1 MKEDTGL
8 QQVCGKEQS
17 IINNEVISEDM
28 LKSMSIGVSKHF
40 LDDSFTIIWG
50 NTAFYKLLGYTEK
63 EFLLKFSSLR
73 DYYEDNIYYFESMK
87 NHFLEAYH
95 HGKKSIEYHICI
107 SVNHGDPIWV
117 IMTGIL
123 IESKENEKAIVYI
136 LYSNINE
143 LKIKQDKLY
152 EMEKESTKNFEWLMS
167 EYAGNVY
174 ISDMDTYELLYL
186 NKHSCNTLQASANE
200 LIGRKCYEV
209 IQDRTSPCPF
219 CTNLYLKKDD
229 IYEWEFYN
237 KKLKRTFMIKN
248 RMLNWQGRRAR
259 IELSYDMYSAE
270 YKLAKK
276 DQERESILKTIP
288 AGMVRVDARDYL
300 TILWYNDIFLNMIE
314 YTKEQFAEELNNQ
327 CGYLF
332 SEDYKRSKKRA
343 QDLKESGDNVV
354 FEARIYTRSKEER
367 IWTITLCYISGEDS
381 WDGIPSF
388 YSIGLDITKERK
400 QIEKLQHISEK
411 DALTGIYNRAE
422 TERQIKKYF
431 EENLNAMGAMFMIDT
446 DNFKQINDTE
456 GHMIGDIVLTEMASG
471 MRKIMRD
478 SDIVGRI
485 GGDEFTI
492 FMKNISSVQ
501 DAEKKAEELLYMFSH
516 LFQKE
521 KSALKVTCSIGIA
534 IYPKDGRTFKEMY
547 TKADKA
553 LYKAKSLGKNNY
565 VIYDYDSFKELE
577 EFNYSSLGTVIDS
590 EKQYVECPDNLTRY
604 IFRMLYQ
611 TDNIDQTINMILEVV
626 GKQFNVSR
634 AYIFENTD
642 DGRYTSNTYEWCNEG
657 ISSQMACLQNI
668 DFQDYGD
675 YEKLFGDDLVFYC
688 RDIHTLRPELEA
700 LFSSQNIHSTLQC
713 AYREGQ
719 VFSGFIGFD
728 ECTGLRL
735 WTQEEISTLSL
746 ISQIISM
753 FLKCKKN
760 NKFNQQVQQYK
771 NILDNISQCIYV
783 IDNENSLLL
792 YANKKFK
799 NMYSEFQI
807 GHPCNLDS
815 IDIYKTPIIWDK
827 RSAYLCVGMT

>member
-1 MKEDTGL
+1 MKEDIGL
-8 QQVCGKEQS
+8 HRMCKKEQATK
-17 IINNEVISEDM
+17 NEVISEDI

-50 NTAFYKLLGYTEK
+50 NTSFYQLLGYTEE
-63 EFLLKFSSLR
+63 EFLVKFSSLK
-73 DYYEDNIYYFESMK
+73 DYYEQNLYHFESMK

-95 HGKKSIEYHICI
+95 HGEKSIEYQICI
-107 SVNHGDPIWV
+107 SANNGDPVWV

-123 IESKENEKAIVYI
+123 IESQDNEKSMVYI
-136 LYSNINE
+136 LYSKINE
-143 LKIKQDKLY
+143 LKIKQEELSD
-152 EMEKESTKNFEWLMS
+152 MEKESTENFKWMMS

-209 IQDRTSPCPF
+209 IQGRTSPCPF
-219 CTNLYLKKDD
+219 CTNSYLKKDD
-229 IYEWEFYN
+229 TYEWEFYN
-237 KKLKRTFMIKN
+237 KKLKRTFIIKD
-248 RMLNWQGRRAR
+248 RMLNWQGRRVR

-288 AGMVRVDARDYL
+288 AGMVRLDARDYL
-300 TILWYNDIFLNMIE
+300 TILWCNDIFLNMIE

-332 SEDYKRSKKRA
+332 SEDYKRSKKLA
-343 QDLKESGDNVV
+343 QDLKESGDNIV
-354 FEARIYTRSKEER
+354 FEAKIYTRSREER
-367 IWTITLCYISGEDS
+367 IWTVTLCYISGEDS

-388 YSIGLDITKERK
+388 YSIGIDITKERK

-431 EENLNAMGAMFMIDT
+431 EKNLNVMGALFMIDT

-471 MRKIMRD
+471 MKKIMRD
-478 SDIVGRI
+478 SDVVGRI

-492 FMKNISSVQ
+492 FMKNISSVK
-501 DAEKKAEELLYMFSH
+501 DAEKKAEELLYMFRH

-521 KSALKVTCSIGIA
+521 KSFLKVTCSIGIA
-534 IYPKDGRTFKEMY
+534 IYPKDGTTFKEIY
-547 TKADKA
+547 ARADKA
-553 LYKAKSLGKNNY
+553 LYQAKNMGKNNY
-565 VIYDYDSFKELE
+565 VIYNQDYFKELE
-577 EFNYSSLGTVIDS
+577 EFDCSSLGTVIDS
-590 EKQYVECPDNLTRY
+590 EKQYAEYPDNLTRY

-611 TDNIDQTINMILEVV
+611 TDDIDQAINMILEVV
-626 GKQFNVSR
+626 GKQFDVSR
-634 AYIFENTD
+634 VYIFENTE

-657 ISSQMACLQNI
+657 ISSQMAYLQNSNY
-668 DFQDYGD
+668 QDYED
-675 YEKLFGDDLVFYC
+675 YEKLFEDELVFYC
-688 RDIHTLRPELEA
+688 RDIHTLSPKLEE
-700 LFSSQNIHSTLQC
+700 LFSSQGIHSTLQC
-713 AYREGQ
+713 AYKEDR
-719 VFSGFIGFD
+719 VFSGFVGFD

-735 WTQEEISTLSL
+735 WSQEEISTLSL

-753 FLKCKKN
+753 FLQRKKN
-760 NKFNQQVQQYK
+760 NKLNQQIQQYQ
-771 NILDNISQCIYV
+771 NILDNIDQCICV
-783 IDNENSLLL
+783 INKENKFLL
-792 YANKKFK
+792 YVNKKFK
-799 NMYSEFQI
+799 NTYSKFQI
-807 GHPCNLDS
+807 GQPYYLDS
-815 IDIYKTPIIWDK
+815 IDIHKISIIWNK
-827 RSAYLCVGMT
+827 KEAYLCTSMI

>member
-1 MKEDTGL
+1 MKEDIRL
-8 QQVCGKEQS
+8 HRMCKKEQATK
-17 IINNEVISEDM
+17 NEVISEDI

-50 NTAFYKLLGYTEK
+50 NTSFYQLLGYTEE
-63 EFLLKFSSLR
+63 EFLVKFSSLK
-73 DYYEDNIYYFESMK
+73 DYYEQNLYHFESMK

-95 HGKKSIEYHICI
+95 HGEKSIEYQICI
-107 SVNHGDPIWV
+107 SANNGDPVWV

-123 IESKENEKAIVYI
+123 IESQDNEKSMVYI
-136 LYSNINE
+136 LYSKINE
-143 LKIKQDKLY
+143 LKIKQEELSD
-152 EMEKESTKNFEWLMS
+152 MEKESTENFKWMMS

-200 LIGRKCYEV
+200 LIGRKCYEG
-209 IQDRTSPCPF
+209 IQGRTSPCPF
-219 CTNLYLKKDD
+219 CTNSYLKKDD

-237 KKLKRTFMIKN
+237 KKLKRTFIIKD
-248 RMLNWQGRRAR
+248 RMLNWQGRRVR

-288 AGMVRVDARDYL
+288 AGMVRLDARDYL
-300 TILWYNDIFLNMIE
+300 TILWCNDIFLNMIE

-332 SEDYKRSKKRA
+332 SEDYKRSKKLA

-354 FEARIYTRSKEER
+354 FEAKIYTRSREER
-367 IWTITLCYISGEDS
+367 IWTVTLCYISGEDS

-388 YSIGLDITKERK
+388 YSIGIDITKERK

-431 EENLNAMGAMFMIDT
+431 EKNLNVMGALFMIDT

-471 MRKIMRD
+471 MKKIMHD
-478 SDIVGRI
+478 SDVVGRI

-492 FMKNISSVQ
+492 FMKNISSVK
-501 DAEKKAEELLYMFSH
+501 DAEKKAEELLYMFRH

-521 KSALKVTCSIGIA
+521 KSFLKVTCSIGIA
-534 IYPKDGRTFKEMY
+534 IYPKDGTTFKEIY
-547 TKADKA
+547 ARADKA
-553 LYKAKSLGKNNY
+553 LYQAKNMGKNNY
-565 VIYDYDSFKELE
+565 VIYNQDYFKELE
-577 EFNYSSLGTVIDS
+577 EFDCSSLGTVIDS
-590 EKQYVECPDNLTRY
+590 EKQYAEYPDNLTRY

-611 TDNIDQTINMILEVV
+611 TDDIDQAINMILEVV
-626 GKQFNVSR
+626 GKQFDVSR
-634 AYIFENTD
+634 VYIFENTE

-657 ISSQMACLQNI
+657 ISSQMAYLQNSNY
-668 DFQDYGD
+668 QDYED
-675 YEKLFGDDLVFYC
+675 YEKLFEDELVFYC
-688 RDIHTLRPELEA
+688 RDIHTLSPKLEE
-700 LFSSQNIHSTLQC
+700 LFSSQGIHSTLQC
-713 AYREGQ
+713 AYKEDR
-719 VFSGFIGFD
+719 VFSGFVGFD

-735 WTQEEISTLSL
+735 WSQEEISTLSL

-753 FLKCKKN
+753 FLQRKKN
-760 NKFNQQVQQYK
+760 NKLNQQIQQYQ
-771 NILDNISQCIYV
+771 NILDNIDQCICV
-783 IDNENSLLL
+783 INKENNFLL
-792 YANKKFK
+792 YVNKKFK
-799 NMYSEFQI
+799 NTYSKFQI
-807 GHPCNLDS
+807 GQPYYLDS
-815 IDIYKTPIIWDK
+815 IDIHKISIIWNK
-827 RSAYLCVGMT
+827 KEAYLCTSTI

>member
-1 MKEDTGL
+1 MKEDIGL
-8 QQVCGKEQS
+8 HRMCKKEQATK
-17 IINNEVISEDM
+17 NEVISEDI

-50 NTAFYKLLGYTEK
+50 NTSFYQLLGYTEE
-63 EFLLKFSSLR
+63 EFLVKFSSLK
-73 DYYEDNIYYFESMK
+73 DYYEQNLYHFESMK

-95 HGKKSIEYHICI
+95 HGEKSIEYQICI
-107 SVNHGDPIWV
+107 SANNGDPVWV

-123 IESKENEKAIVYI
+123 IESQDNEKSMVYI
-136 LYSNINE
+136 LYSKINE
-143 LKIKQDKLY
+143 LKIKQEELSD
-152 EMEKESTKNFEWLMS
+152 MEKESTENFKWMMS

-209 IQDRTSPCPF
+209 IQGRTSPCPF
-219 CTNLYLKKDD
+219 CTNSYLKKDD

-237 KKLKRTFMIKN
+237 KKLKRTFIIKD
-248 RMLNWQGRRAR
+248 RMLNWQGRRVR

-288 AGMVRVDARDYL
+288 AGMVRLDARDYL
-300 TILWYNDIFLNMIE
+300 TILWCNDIFLNMIE

-332 SEDYKRSKKRA
+332 SEDYKRSKKLA

-354 FEARIYTRSKEER
+354 FEAKIYTRSREER
-367 IWTITLCYISGEDS
+367 IWTVTLCYISGEDS

-388 YSIGLDITKERK
+388 YSIGIDITKERK

-431 EENLNAMGAMFMIDT
+431 EKNLNVMGALFMIDT

-471 MRKIMRD
+471 MKKIMRD
-478 SDIVGRI
+478 SDVVGRI

-492 FMKNISSVQ
+492 FMKNISSVK
-501 DAEKKAEELLYMFSH
+501 DAEKKAEELLYMFRH

-521 KSALKVTCSIGIA
+521 KSFLKVTCSIGIA
-534 IYPKDGRTFKEMY
+534 IYPKDGTTFKEIY
-547 TKADKA
+547 ARADKA
-553 LYKAKSLGKNNY
+553 LYQAKNMGKNNY
-565 VIYDYDSFKELE
+565 VIYNQDYFKELE
-577 EFNYSSLGTVIDS
+577 EFDCSSLGTVIDS
-590 EKQYVECPDNLTRY
+590 EKQYAEYPDNLTRY

-611 TDNIDQTINMILEVV
+611 TDDIDQAINMILEVV
-626 GKQFNVSR
+626 GKQFDVSR
-634 AYIFENTD
+634 VYIFENTE

-657 ISSQMACLQNI
+657 ISSQMAYLQNSNY
-668 DFQDYGD
+668 QDYED
-675 YEKLFGDDLVFYC
+675 YEKLFEYELVFYC
-688 RDIHTLRPELEA
+688 RDIHTLSPKLEE
-700 LFSSQNIHSTLQC
+700 LFSSQGIHSTLQC
-713 AYREGQ
+713 AYKEDR
-719 VFSGFIGFD
+719 VFSGFVGFD

-735 WTQEEISTLSL
+735 WSQEEISTLSL

-753 FLKCKKN
+753 FLQRKKN
-760 NKFNQQVQQYK
+760 NKLNQQIQQYQ
-771 NILDNISQCIYV
+771 NILDNIDQCICV
-783 IDNENSLLL
+783 INKENNFLL
-792 YANKKFK
+792 YVNKKFK
-799 NMYSEFQI
+799 NTYSKFQI
-807 GHPCNLDS
+807 GQPYYLDS
-815 IDIYKTPIIWDK
+815 IDIHKISIIWNK
-827 RSAYLCVGMT
+827 KEAYLCTSTI

>member
-28 LKSMSIGVSKHF
+28 LKSMNIGVSKHF

-73 DYYEDNIYYFESMK
+73 DYYENNIYYFESMK

-332 SEDYKRSKKRA
+332 SEDYKRSKKMA

-456 GHMIGDIVLTEMASG
+456 GHMIGDMVLTEMASG

-688 RDIHTLRPELEA
+688 RDIHTLSPELEA
-700 LFSSQNIHSTLQC
+700 LFSSQDIHSTLQC

-799 NMYSEFQI
+799 NMYSKFQI

>member
-1 MKEDTGL
+1 MCK
-8 QQVCGKEQS
+8 KEQATK
-17 IINNEVISEDM
+17 NEVISEDI
-28 LKSMSIGVSKHF
+28 LKSMSIGVSKYF

-50 NTAFYKLLGYTEK
+50 NTSFYQLLGYTEE
-63 EFLLKFSSLR
+63 EFLVKFSSLK
-73 DYYEDNIYYFESMK
+73 DYYEQNLYHFESMK

-95 HGKKSIEYHICI
+95 HGEKSIEYQICI
-107 SVNHGDPIWV
+107 SANNGDPVWV

-123 IESKENEKAIVYI
+123 IESQDNEKSMVYI
-136 LYSNINE
+136 LYSKINE
-143 LKIKQDKLY
+143 LKIKQEELSD
-152 EMEKESTKNFEWLMS
+152 MEKESTENFKWMMS

-209 IQDRTSPCPF
+209 IQGRTSPCPF
-219 CTNLYLKKDD
+219 CTNSYLKKDD

-237 KKLKRTFMIKN
+237 KKLKRTFIIKD
-248 RMLNWQGRRAR
+248 RMLNWQGRRVR

-288 AGMVRVDARDYL
+288 AGMVRLDARDYL
-300 TILWYNDIFLNMIE
+300 TILWCNDIFLNMIE

-332 SEDYKRSKKRA
+332 SEDYKRSKKLA

-354 FEARIYTRSKEER
+354 FEAKIYTRSREER
-367 IWTITLCYISGEDS
+367 IWTVTLCYISGEDS

-388 YSIGLDITKERK
+388 YSIGIDITKERK

-431 EENLNAMGAMFMIDT
+431 EKNLNVMGALFMIDT

-471 MRKIMRD
+471 MKKIMRD
-478 SDIVGRI
+478 SDVVGRI

-492 FMKNISSVQ
+492 FMKNISSVK
-501 DAEKKAEELLYMFSH
+501 DAEKKAEELLYMFRH

-521 KSALKVTCSIGIA
+521 KSFLKVTCSIGIA
-534 IYPKDGRTFKEMY
+534 IYPKDGTTFKEIY
-547 TKADKA
+547 ARADKA
-553 LYKAKSLGKNNY
+553 LYQAKNMGKNNY
-565 VIYDYDSFKELE
+565 VIYNQDYFKELE
-577 EFNYSSLGTVIDS
+577 EFDCSSLGTVIDS
-590 EKQYVECPDNLTRY
+590 EKQYAEYPDNLTRY

-611 TDNIDQTINMILEVV
+611 TDDIDQAINMILEVV
-626 GKQFNVSR
+626 GKQFDVSR
-634 AYIFENTD
+634 VYIFENTE

-657 ISSQMACLQNI
+657 ISSQMAYLQNSNY
-668 DFQDYGD
+668 QDYED
-675 YEKLFGDDLVFYC
+675 YEKLFEDELVFYC
-688 RDIHTLRPELEA
+688 RDIHTLSPKLEE
-700 LFSSQNIHSTLQC
+700 LFSSQGIHSTLQC
-713 AYREGQ
+713 AYKEDR
-719 VFSGFIGFD
+719 VFSGFVGFD

-735 WTQEEISTLSL
+735 WSQEEISTLSL

-753 FLKCKKN
+753 FLQRKKN
-760 NKFNQQVQQYK
+760 NKLNQQIQQYQ
-771 NILDNISQCIYV
+771 NILDNIDQCICV
-783 IDNENSLLL
+783 INKENNFLL
-792 YANKKFK
+792 YVNKKFK
-799 NMYSEFQI
+799 NTYSKFQI
-807 GHPCNLDS
+807 GQPYYLDS
-815 IDIYKTPIIWDK
+815 IDIHKISIIWNK
-827 RSAYLCVGMT
+827 KEAYLCTSTI

>member
-1 MKEDTGL
+1 MKEDIRL
-8 QQVCGKEQS
+8 HRMCKKEQATK
-17 IINNEVISEDM
+17 NEVISEDI

-50 NTAFYKLLGYTEK
+50 NTSFYQLLGYTEE
-63 EFLLKFSSLR
+63 EFLVKFSSLK
-73 DYYEDNIYYFESMK
+73 DYYEQNLYHFESMK

-95 HGKKSIEYHICI
+95 HGEKSIEYQICI
-107 SVNHGDPIWV
+107 SANNGDPVWV

-123 IESKENEKAIVYI
+123 IESQDNEKSMVYI
-136 LYSNINE
+136 LYSKINE
-143 LKIKQDKLY
+143 LKIKQEELSD
-152 EMEKESTKNFEWLMS
+152 MEKESTENFKWMMS

-209 IQDRTSPCPF
+209 IQGRTSPCPF
-219 CTNLYLKKDD
+219 CTNSYLKKDD

-237 KKLKRTFMIKN
+237 KKLKRTFIIKD
-248 RMLNWQGRRAR
+248 RMLNWQGRRVR

-288 AGMVRVDARDYL
+288 AGMVRLDARDYL
-300 TILWYNDIFLNMIE
+300 TILWCNDIFLNMIE

-332 SEDYKRSKKRA
+332 SEDYKRSKKLA

-354 FEARIYTRSKEER
+354 FEAKIYTRSREER
-367 IWTITLCYISGEDS
+367 IWTVTLCYISGEDS

-388 YSIGLDITKERK
+388 YSIGIDITKERK

-431 EENLNAMGAMFMIDT
+431 EKNLNVMGALFMIDT

-471 MRKIMRD
+471 MKKIMRD
-478 SDIVGRI
+478 SDVVGRI

-492 FMKNISSVQ
+492 FMKNISSVK
-501 DAEKKAEELLYMFSH
+501 DAEKKAEELLYMFRH

-521 KSALKVTCSIGIA
+521 KSFLKVTCSIGIA
-534 IYPKDGRTFKEMY
+534 IYPKDGTTFKEIY
-547 TKADKA
+547 ARADKA
-553 LYKAKSLGKNNY
+553 LYQAKNMGKNNY
-565 VIYDYDSFKELE
+565 VIYNQDYFKELE
-577 EFNYSSLGTVIDS
+577 EFDCSSLGTVIDS
-590 EKQYVECPDNLTRY
+590 EKQYAEYPDNLTRY

-611 TDNIDQTINMILEVV
+611 TDDIDQAINMILEVV
-626 GKQFNVSR
+626 GKQFDVSR
-634 AYIFENTD
+634 VYIFENTE

-657 ISSQMACLQNI
+657 ISSQMAYLQNSNY
-668 DFQDYGD
+668 QEYED
-675 YEKLFGDDLVFYC
+675 YEKLFEDELVFYC
-688 RDIHTLRPELEA
+688 RDIHTLSPKLEE
-700 LFSSQNIHSTLQC
+700 LFSSQGIHSTLQC
-713 AYREGQ
+713 AYKEDR
-719 VFSGFIGFD
+719 VFSGFVGFD

-735 WTQEEISTLSL
+735 WSQEEISTLSL

-753 FLKCKKN
+753 FLQRKKN
-760 NKFNQQVQQYK
+760 NKLNQQIQQYQ
-771 NILDNISQCIYV
+771 NILDNIDQCICV
-783 IDNENSLLL
+783 INKENNFLL
-792 YANKKFK
+792 YVNKKFK
-799 NMYSEFQI
+799 NTYSKFQI
-807 GHPCNLDS
+807 GQPYYLDS
-815 IDIYKTPIIWDK
+815 IDIHKISIIWNK
-827 RSAYLCVGMT
+827 KEAYLCIK

>member
-1 MKEDTGL
+1 MKEDIGL
-8 QQVCGKEQS
+8 YRMCKKEQATK
-17 IINNEVISEDM
+17 NEVISEDI

-50 NTAFYKLLGYTEK
+50 NTSFYQLLGYTEE
-63 EFLLKFSSLR
+63 EFLVKFSSLK
-73 DYYEDNIYYFESMK
+73 DYYEQNLYHFESMK

-95 HGKKSIEYHICI
+95 HGEKSIEYQICI
-107 SVNHGDPIWV
+107 SANNGDPVWV
-117 IMTGIL
+117 IITGIL
-123 IESKENEKAIVYI
+123 IESQDNEKSMVYI
-136 LYSNINE
+136 LYSKINE
-143 LKIKQDKLY
+143 LKIKQEELSD
-152 EMEKESTKNFEWLMS
+152 MEKESTENFKWMMS

-209 IQDRTSPCPF
+209 LQGRTSPCPF
-219 CTNLYLKKDD
+219 CTNSYLKKDD
-229 IYEWEFYN
+229 TYEWEFYN
-237 KKLKRTFMIKN
+237 KKLKRTFIIKD
-248 RMLNWQGRRAR
+248 RMLNWQGRRVR

-288 AGMVRVDARDYL
+288 AGMVRLDARDYL
-300 TILWYNDIFLNMIE
+300 TILWCNDIFLNMIE

-332 SEDYKRSKKRA
+332 SEDYKRSKKLA

-354 FEARIYTRSKEER
+354 FEAKIYTRSREER
-367 IWTITLCYISGEDS
+367 IWTVTLCYISGEDS

-388 YSIGLDITKERK
+388 YSIGIDITKERK

-431 EENLNAMGAMFMIDT
+431 EKNLNVMGALFMIDT

-471 MRKIMRD
+471 MKKIMRD
-478 SDIVGRI
+478 SDVVGRI

-492 FMKNISSVQ
+492 FMKNISSVK
-501 DAEKKAEELLYMFSH
+501 DAEKKVEELLYMFRH

-521 KSALKVTCSIGIA
+521 KSFLKVTCSIGIA
-534 IYPKDGRTFKEMY
+534 IYPKDGTTFKEIY
-547 TKADKA
+547 ARADKA
-553 LYKAKSLGKNNY
+553 LYQAKNMGKNNY
-565 VIYDYDSFKELE
+565 VIYNQDYFKELE
-577 EFNYSSLGTVIDS
+577 EFDCSSLGTVIDS
-590 EKQYVECPDNLTRY
+590 EKQYAEYPDNLTRY

-611 TDNIDQTINMILEVV
+611 TDDIDQAINMILEVV
-626 GKQFNVSR
+626 GKQFDVSR
-634 AYIFENTD
+634 VYIFENTE

-657 ISSQMACLQNI
+657 ISSQMAYLQNSNY
-668 DFQDYGD
+668 QDYED
-675 YEKLFGDDLVFYC
+675 YEKLFEDELVFYC
-688 RDIHTLRPELEA
+688 RDIHTLSPKLEE
-700 LFSSQNIHSTLQC
+700 LFSSQGIHSTLQC
-713 AYREGQ
+713 AYKEDR
-719 VFSGFIGFD
+719 VFSGFVGFD

-735 WTQEEISTLSL
+735 WSQEEISTLSL

-753 FLKCKKN
+753 FLQRKKN
-760 NKFNQQVQQYK
+760 NKLNQQIQQYQ
-771 NILDNISQCIYV
+771 NILDNIDQCICV
-783 IDNENSLLL
+783 INKENNFLL
-792 YANKKFK
+792 YVNKKFK
-799 NMYSEFQI
+799 NTYSKFQI
-807 GHPCNLDS
+807 GQPYYLDS
-815 IDIYKTPIIWDK
+815 IDIHKISIIWNK
-827 RSAYLCVGMT
+827 KEAYLCTSTI

>member
-1 MKEDTGL
+1 MKEDIRL
-8 QQVCGKEQS
+8 HRMCKKEQATK
-17 IINNEVISEDM
+17 NEVISEDI

-50 NTAFYKLLGYTEK
+50 NTSFYQLLGYTEE
-63 EFLLKFSSLR
+63 EFLVKFSSLK
-73 DYYEDNIYYFESMK
+73 DYYEQNLYHFESMK

-95 HGKKSIEYHICI
+95 HGEKSIEYQICI
-107 SVNHGDPIWV
+107 SANNGDPVWV

-123 IESKENEKAIVYI
+123 IESQDNEKSMVYI
-136 LYSNINE
+136 LYSKINE
-143 LKIKQDKLY
+143 LKIKQEELSD
-152 EMEKESTKNFEWLMS
+152 MEKESTENFKWMMS

-209 IQDRTSPCPF
+209 IQGRTSSCPF
-219 CTNLYLKKDD
+219 CTNSYLKKDD

-237 KKLKRTFMIKN
+237 KKLKRTFIIKD
-248 RMLNWQGRRAR
+248 RMLNWQGRRVR

-288 AGMVRVDARDYL
+288 AGMVRLDARDYL
-300 TILWYNDIFLNMIE
+300 TILWCNDIFLNMIE

-332 SEDYKRSKKRA
+332 SEDYKRSKKLA

-354 FEARIYTRSKEER
+354 FEAKIYTRSREER
-367 IWTITLCYISGEDS
+367 IWTVTLCYISGEDS

-388 YSIGLDITKERK
+388 YSIGIDITKERK

-431 EENLNAMGAMFMIDT
+431 EKNLNVMGALFMIDT

-471 MRKIMRD
+471 MKKIMRD
-478 SDIVGRI
+478 SDVVGRI

-492 FMKNISSVQ
+492 FMKNISSVK
-501 DAEKKAEELLYMFSH
+501 DAEKKAEELLYMFRH

-521 KSALKVTCSIGIA
+521 KSFLKVTCSIGIA
-534 IYPKDGRTFKEMY
+534 IYPKDGTTFKEIY
-547 TKADKA
+547 ARADKA
-553 LYKAKSLGKNNY
+553 LYQAKNMGKNNY
-565 VIYDYDSFKELE
+565 VIYNQDYFKELE
-577 EFNYSSLGTVIDS
+577 EFDCSSLGTVIDS
-590 EKQYVECPDNLTRY
+590 EKQYAEYPDNLTRY

-611 TDNIDQTINMILEVV
+611 TDDIDQAINMILEVV
-626 GKQFNVSR
+626 GKQFDVSR
-634 AYIFENTD
+634 VYIFENTE

-657 ISSQMACLQNI
+657 ISSQMAYLQNSNY
-668 DFQDYGD
+668 QDYED
-675 YEKLFGDDLVFYC
+675 YEKLFEDELVFYC
-688 RDIHTLRPELEA
+688 RDIHTLSPKLEE
-700 LFSSQNIHSTLQC
+700 LFSSQGIHSTLQC
-713 AYREGQ
+713 AYKEDR
-719 VFSGFIGFD
+719 VFSGFVGFD

-735 WTQEEISTLSL
+735 WSQEEISTLSL

-753 FLKCKKN
+753 FLQRKKN
-760 NKFNQQVQQYK
+760 NKLNQQIQQYQ
-771 NILDNISQCIYV
+771 NILDNIDQCICV
-783 IDNENSLLL
+783 INKENNFLL
-792 YANKKFK
+792 YVNKKFK
-799 NMYSEFQI
+799 NTYSKFQI
-807 GHPCNLDS
+807 GQPYYLDS
-815 IDIYKTPIIWDK
+815 IDIHKISIIWNK
-827 RSAYLCVGMT
+827 KEAYLCTSTI

>member
-1 MKEDTGL
+1 MKEDIRL
-8 QQVCGKEQS
+8 HRMCKKEQATK
-17 IINNEVISEDM
+17 NEVISEDI

-50 NTAFYKLLGYTEK
+50 NTSFYQLLGYTEE
-63 EFLLKFSSLR
+63 EFLVKFSSLK
-73 DYYEDNIYYFESMK
+73 DYYEQNLYHFESMK

-95 HGKKSIEYHICI
+95 HGEKSIEYQICI
-107 SVNHGDPIWV
+107 SANNGDPVWV

-123 IESKENEKAIVYI
+123 IESQDNEKSMVYI
-136 LYSNINE
+136 LYSKINE
-143 LKIKQDKLY
+143 LKIKQEELSD
-152 EMEKESTKNFEWLMS
+152 MEKESTENFKWMMS

-209 IQDRTSPCPF
+209 IQGRTSPCPF
-219 CTNLYLKKDD
+219 CTNSYLKKDD

-237 KKLKRTFMIKN
+237 KKLKRTFIIKD
-248 RMLNWQGRRAR
+248 RMLNWQGRRVR

-288 AGMVRVDARDYL
+288 AGMVRLDARDYL
-300 TILWYNDIFLNMIE
+300 TILWCNDIFLNMIE

-332 SEDYKRSKKRA
+332 SEDYKRSKKLA

-354 FEARIYTRSKEER
+354 FEAKIYTRSREER
-367 IWTITLCYISGEDS
+367 IWTVTLCYISGEDS

-388 YSIGLDITKERK
+388 YSIGIDITKERK

-431 EENLNAMGAMFMIDT
+431 EKNLNVMGALFMIDT

-471 MRKIMRD
+471 MKKIMRD
-478 SDIVGRI
+478 SDVVGRI

-492 FMKNISSVQ
+492 FMKNISSVK
-501 DAEKKAEELLYMFSH
+501 DAEKKAEELLYMFRH

-521 KSALKVTCSIGIA
+521 KSFLKVTCSIGIA
-534 IYPKDGRTFKEMY
+534 IYPKDGTTFKEIY
-547 TKADKA
+547 ARADKA
-553 LYKAKSLGKNNY
+553 LYQAKNMGKNNY
-565 VIYDYDSFKELE
+565 VIYNQDYFKELE
-577 EFNYSSLGTVIDS
+577 EFDCSSLGTVIDS
-590 EKQYVECPDNLTRY
+590 EKQYAEYPDNLTRY

-611 TDNIDQTINMILEVV
+611 TDDIDQAINMILEVV
-626 GKQFNVSR
+626 GKQFDVSR
-634 AYIFENTD
+634 VYIFENTE

-657 ISSQMACLQNI
+657 ISSQMAYLQNSNY
-668 DFQDYGD
+668 QEYED
-675 YEKLFGDDLVFYC
+675 YEKLFEDELVFYC
-688 RDIHTLRPELEA
+688 RDIHTLSPKLEE
-700 LFSSQNIHSTLQC
+700 LFSSQGIHSTLQC
-713 AYREGQ
+713 AYKEDR
-719 VFSGFIGFD
+719 VFSGFVGFD

-735 WTQEEISTLSL
+735 WSQEEISTLSL

-753 FLKCKKN
+753 FLQRKKN
-760 NKFNQQVQQYK
+760 NKLNQQIQQYQ
-771 NILDNISQCIYV
+771 NILDNIDQCICV
-783 IDNENSLLL
+783 INKENNFLL
-792 YANKKFK
+792 YVNKKFK
-799 NMYSEFQI
+799 NTYSKFQI
-807 GHPCNLDS
+807 GQPYYLDS
-815 IDIYKTPIIWDK
+815 TDIHKISIIWNK
-827 RSAYLCVGMT
+827 KEAYLCTSMI

>member
-1 MKEDTGL
+1 MKEDIRL
-8 QQVCGKEQS
+8 HRMCKKEQTTK
-17 IINNEVISEDM
+17 NEVISEDI

-50 NTAFYKLLGYTEK
+50 NTSFYQLLGYTEE
-63 EFLLKFSSLR
+63 EFLVKFSSLK
-73 DYYEDNIYYFESMK
+73 DYYEQNLYHFESMK

-95 HGKKSIEYHICI
+95 HGEKSIEYQICI
-107 SVNHGDPIWV
+107 SANNGDPVWV

-123 IESKENEKAIVYI
+123 IESQDNEKSMVYI
-136 LYSNINE
+136 LYSKINE
-143 LKIKQDKLY
+143 LKIKQEELSD
-152 EMEKESTKNFEWLMS
+152 MEKESTENFKWMMS

-209 IQDRTSPCPF
+209 IQGRTSPCPF
-219 CTNLYLKKDD
+219 CTNSYLKKDD

-237 KKLKRTFMIKN
+237 KKLKRTFIIKD
-248 RMLNWQGRRAR
+248 RMLNWQGRRVR

-288 AGMVRVDARDYL
+288 AGMVRLDARDYL
-300 TILWYNDIFLNMIE
+300 TILWCNDIFLNMIE

-332 SEDYKRSKKRA
+332 SEDYKRSKKLA

-354 FEARIYTRSKEER
+354 FEAKIYTRSREER
-367 IWTITLCYISGEDS
+367 IWTVTLCYISGEDS

-388 YSIGLDITKERK
+388 YSIGIDITKERK

-431 EENLNAMGAMFMIDT
+431 EKNLNVMGALFMIDT

-471 MRKIMRD
+471 MKKIMRD
-478 SDIVGRI
+478 SDVVGRI

-492 FMKNISSVQ
+492 FMKNISSVK
-501 DAEKKAEELLYMFSH
+501 DAEKKAEELLYMFRH

-521 KSALKVTCSIGIA
+521 KSFLKVTCSIGIA
-534 IYPKDGRTFKEMY
+534 IYPKDGTTFKEIY
-547 TKADKA
+547 ARADKA
-553 LYKAKSLGKNNY
+553 LYQAKNMGKNNY
-565 VIYDYDSFKELE
+565 VIYNQDYFKELE
-577 EFNYSSLGTVIDS
+577 EFDCSSLGTVIDS
-590 EKQYVECPDNLTRY
+590 EKQYAEYPDNLTRY

-611 TDNIDQTINMILEVV
+611 TDDIDQAINMILEVV
-626 GKQFNVSR
+626 GKQFDVSR
-634 AYIFENTD
+634 VYIFENTE

-657 ISSQMACLQNI
+657 ISSQMAYLQNSNY
-668 DFQDYGD
+668 QDYED
-675 YEKLFGDDLVFYC
+675 YEKLFEDELVFYC
-688 RDIHTLRPELEA
+688 RDIHTLSPKLEE
-700 LFSSQNIHSTLQC
+700 LFSSQGIHSTLQC
-713 AYREGQ
+713 AYKEDR
-719 VFSGFIGFD
+719 VFSGFVGFD

-735 WTQEEISTLSL
+735 WSQEEISTLSL

-753 FLKCKKN
+753 FLQRKKN
-760 NKFNQQVQQYK
+760 NKLNQQIQQYQ
-771 NILDNISQCIYV
+771 NILDNIDQCICV
-783 IDNENSLLL
+783 INKENNFLL
-792 YANKKFK
+792 YVNKKFK
-799 NMYSEFQI
+799 NTYSKFQI
-807 GHPCNLDS
+807 GQPYYLDS
-815 IDIYKTPIIWDK
+815 IDIHKISIIWNK
-827 RSAYLCVGMT
+827 KEAYLCTSTI

>member
-1 MKEDTGL
+1 MKEDIRL
-8 QQVCGKEQS
+8 HRMCKKEQATK
-17 IINNEVISEDM
+17 NEVISEDI

-50 NTAFYKLLGYTEK
+50 NTSFYQLLGYTEE
-63 EFLLKFSSLR
+63 EFLVKFSSLK
-73 DYYEDNIYYFESMK
+73 DYYEQNLYHFESMK

-95 HGKKSIEYHICI
+95 HGEKSIEYQICI
-107 SVNHGDPIWV
+107 SANNGDPVWV

-123 IESKENEKAIVYI
+123 IESQDNEKSMVYI
-136 LYSNINE
+136 LYSKINE
-143 LKIKQDKLY
+143 LKIKQEELSD
-152 EMEKESTKNFEWLMS
+152 MEKESTENFKWMMS

-209 IQDRTSPCPF
+209 IQGRTSPCPF
-219 CTNLYLKKDD
+219 CTNSYLKKDD

-237 KKLKRTFMIKN
+237 KKLKRTFIIKD
-248 RMLNWQGRRAR
+248 RMLNWQGRRVR

-288 AGMVRVDARDYL
+288 AGMVRLDARDYL
-300 TILWYNDIFLNMIE
+300 TILWCNDIFLNMIE

-332 SEDYKRSKKRA
+332 SEDYKRSKKLA

-354 FEARIYTRSKEER
+354 FEAKIYTRSREER
-367 IWTITLCYISGEDS
+367 IWTVTLCYISGEDS

-388 YSIGLDITKERK
+388 YSIGIDITKERK

-431 EENLNAMGAMFMIDT
+431 EKNLNVMGALFMIDT

-471 MRKIMRD
+471 MKKIMRD
-478 SDIVGRI
+478 SDVVGRI

-492 FMKNISSVQ
+492 FMKNISSVK
-501 DAEKKAEELLYMFSH
+501 DAEKKAEELLYMFRH

-521 KSALKVTCSIGIA
+521 KSFLKVTCSIGIA
-534 IYPKDGRTFKEMY
+534 IYPKDGTTFKEIY
-547 TKADKA
+547 ARSDKA
-553 LYKAKSLGKNNY
+553 LYQAKNMGKNNY
-565 VIYDYDSFKELE
+565 VIYNQDYFKELE
-577 EFNYSSLGTVIDS
+577 EFDCSSLGTVIDS
-590 EKQYVECPDNLTRY
+590 EKQYAEYPDNLTRY

-611 TDNIDQTINMILEVV
+611 TDDIDQAINMILEVV
-626 GKQFNVSR
+626 GKQFDVSR
-634 AYIFENTD
+634 VYIFENTE

-657 ISSQMACLQNI
+657 ISSQMAYLQNSNY
-668 DFQDYGD
+668 QDYED
-675 YEKLFGDDLVFYC
+675 YEKLFEDELVFYC
-688 RDIHTLRPELEA
+688 RDIHTLSPKLEE
-700 LFSSQNIHSTLQC
+700 LFSSQGIHSTLQC
-713 AYREGQ
+713 AYKEDR
-719 VFSGFIGFD
+719 VFSGFVGFD

-735 WTQEEISTLSL
+735 WSQEEISTLSL

-753 FLKCKKN
+753 FLQRKKN
-760 NKFNQQVQQYK
+760 NKLNQQIQQYQ
-771 NILDNISQCIYV
+771 NILDNIDQCICV
-783 IDNENSLLL
+783 INKENNFLL
-792 YANKKFK
+792 YVNKKFK
-799 NMYSEFQI
+799 NTYSKFQI
-807 GHPCNLDS
+807 GQPYYLDS
-815 IDIYKTPIIWDK
+815 IDIHKISIIWNK
-827 RSAYLCVGMT
+827 KEAYLCTSTI

>member
-1 MKEDTGL
+1 MKEDIRL
-8 QQVCGKEQS
+8 HRMCKKEQATK
-17 IINNEVISEDM
+17 NEVISEDI

-50 NTAFYKLLGYTEK
+50 NTSFYQLLGYTEE
-63 EFLLKFSSLR
+63 EFLVKFSSLK
-73 DYYEDNIYYFESMK
+73 DYYEQNLYHFESMK

-95 HGKKSIEYHICI
+95 HGEKSIEYQICI
-107 SVNHGDPIWV
+107 SANNGDPVWV

-123 IESKENEKAIVYI
+123 IESQDNEKSMVYI
-136 LYSNINE
+136 LYSKINE
-143 LKIKQDKLY
+143 LKIKQEELSD
-152 EMEKESTKNFEWLMS
+152 MEKESTENFKWMMS

-209 IQDRTSPCPF
+209 IQGRTSPCPF
-219 CTNLYLKKDD
+219 CTNSYLKKDD

-237 KKLKRTFMIKN
+237 KKLKRTFIIKD
-248 RMLNWQGRRAR
+248 RMLNWQGRRVR

-288 AGMVRVDARDYL
+288 AGMVRLDARDYL
-300 TILWYNDIFLNMIE
+300 TILWCNDIFLNMIE

-332 SEDYKRSKKRA
+332 SEDYKRSKKLA

-354 FEARIYTRSKEER
+354 FEAKIYTRSREER
-367 IWTITLCYISGEDS
+367 IWTVTLCYISGEDS

-388 YSIGLDITKERK
+388 YSIGIDITKERK

-431 EENLNAMGAMFMIDT
+431 EKNLNVMGALFMIDT

-471 MRKIMRD
+471 MKKIMHD
-478 SDIVGRI
+478 SDVVGRI

-492 FMKNISSVQ
+492 FMKNISSVK
-501 DAEKKAEELLYMFSH
+501 DAEKKAEELLYMFRH

-521 KSALKVTCSIGIA
+521 KSFLKVTCSIGIA
-534 IYPKDGRTFKEMY
+534 IYPKDGNTFKEIY
-547 TKADKA
+547 ARADKA
-553 LYKAKSLGKNNY
+553 LYQAKNMGKNNY
-565 VIYDYDSFKELE
+565 VIYNQDYFKELE
-577 EFNYSSLGTVIDS
+577 EFDCSSLGTVIDS
-590 EKQYVECPDNLTRY
+590 EKQYAEYPDNLTRY

-611 TDNIDQTINMILEVV
+611 TDDIDQAINMILEVV
-626 GKQFNVSR
+626 GKQFDVSR
-634 AYIFENTD
+634 VYIFENTE

-657 ISSQMACLQNI
+657 ISSQMAYLQNSNY
-668 DFQDYGD
+668 QDYED
-675 YEKLFGDDLVFYC
+675 YEKLFEDELVFYC
-688 RDIHTLRPELEA
+688 RDIHTLSPKLEE
-700 LFSSQNIHSTLQC
+700 LFSSQGIHSTLQC
-713 AYREGQ
+713 AYKEDR
-719 VFSGFIGFD
+719 VFSGFVGFD

-735 WTQEEISTLSL
+735 WSQEEISTLSL

-753 FLKCKKN
+753 FLQRKKN
-760 NKFNQQVQQYK
+760 NKLNQQIQQYQ
-771 NILDNISQCIYV
+771 NILDNIDQCICV
-783 IDNENSLLL
+783 INKENNFLL
-792 YANKKFK
+792 YVNKKFK
-799 NMYSEFQI
+799 NTYSKFQI
-807 GHPCNLDS
+807 GQPYYLDS
-815 IDIYKTPIIWDK
+815 IDIHKISIIWNK
-827 RSAYLCVGMT
+827 KEAYLCTSTI

>member
-1 MKEDTGL
+1 MKEDIGL
-8 QQVCGKEQS
+8 HRMCKKEQATK
-17 IINNEVISEDM
+17 NEVISEDI

-50 NTAFYKLLGYTEK
+50 NTSFYQLLGYTEE
-63 EFLLKFSSLR
+63 EFLVKFSSLK
-73 DYYEDNIYYFESMK
+73 DYYEQNLYHFESMK

-95 HGKKSIEYHICI
+95 HGEKNIEYQICI
-107 SVNHGDPIWV
+107 SANNGDPVWV

-123 IESKENEKAIVYI
+123 IESQDNEKSMVYI
-136 LYSNINE
+136 LYSKINE
-143 LKIKQDKLY
+143 LKIKQEELSD
-152 EMEKESTKNFEWLMS
+152 MEKESKENFKWMMS

-209 IQDRTSPCPF
+209 LQGRTSPCPF
-219 CTNLYLKKDD
+219 CTNSYLKKDD
-229 IYEWEFYN
+229 TYEWEFYN
-237 KKLKRTFMIKN
+237 KKLKRTFIIKD
-248 RMLNWQGRRAR
+248 RMLNWQGRRVR

-288 AGMVRVDARDYL
+288 AGMVRLDARDYL
-300 TILWYNDIFLNMIE
+300 TILWCNDIFLNMIE

-332 SEDYKRSKKRA
+332 SEDYKRSKKLA

-354 FEARIYTRSKEER
+354 FEAKIYTRSREER
-367 IWTITLCYISGEDS
+367 IWTVTLCYISGEDS

-388 YSIGLDITKERK
+388 YSIGIDITKERK

-431 EENLNAMGAMFMIDT
+431 EKNLNVMGALFMIDT

-471 MRKIMRD
+471 MKKIMRD
-478 SDIVGRI
+478 SDVVGRI

-492 FMKNISSVQ
+492 FMKNISSVK
-501 DAEKKAEELLYMFSH
+501 DAEKKAEELLYMFRH

-521 KSALKVTCSIGIA
+521 KSFLKVTCSIGIA
-534 IYPKDGRTFKEMY
+534 IYPKDGTTFKEIY
-547 TKADKA
+547 ARADKA
-553 LYKAKSLGKNNY
+553 LYQAKNMGKNNY
-565 VIYDYDSFKELE
+565 VIYNQDYFKELE
-577 EFNYSSLGTVIDS
+577 EFDCSSLGTVIDS
-590 EKQYVECPDNLTRY
+590 EKQYAEYPDNLTRY

-611 TDNIDQTINMILEVV
+611 TDDIDQAINMILEVV
-626 GKQFNVSR
+626 GKQFDVSR
-634 AYIFENTD
+634 VYIFENTE

-657 ISSQMACLQNI
+657 ISSQMAYLQNSNY
-668 DFQDYGD
+668 QDYED
-675 YEKLFGDDLVFYC
+675 YEKLFEDELVFYC
-688 RDIHTLRPELEA
+688 RDIHTLSPKLEE
-700 LFSSQNIHSTLQC
+700 LFSSQGIHSTLQC
-713 AYREGQ
+713 AYKEDR
-719 VFSGFIGFD
+719 VFSGFVGFD

-735 WTQEEISTLSL
+735 WSQEEISTLSL

-753 FLKCKKN
+753 FLQRKKN
-760 NKFNQQVQQYK
+760 NKLNQQIQQYQ
-771 NILDNISQCIYV
+771 NILDNIDQCICV
-783 IDNENSLLL
+783 INKENNFLL
-792 YANKKFK
+792 YVNKKFK
-799 NMYSEFQI
+799 NTYSKFQI
-807 GHPCNLDS
+807 GQPYYLDS
-815 IDIYKTPIIWDK
+815 IDIHKISIIWNK
-827 RSAYLCVGMT
+827 KEAYLCTSTI

>member
-1 MKEDTGL
+1 MKEDIGL
-8 QQVCGKEQS
+8 HRMCKKEQATK
-17 IINNEVISEDM
+17 NEVISEDI

-50 NTAFYKLLGYTEK
+50 NTSFYQLLGYTEE
-63 EFLLKFSSLR
+63 EFLVKFSSLK
-73 DYYEDNIYYFESMK
+73 DYYEQNLYHFESMK

-95 HGKKSIEYHICI
+95 HGEKSIEYQICI
-107 SVNHGDPIWV
+107 SANNGDPVWV
-117 IMTGIL
+117 IITGIL
-123 IESKENEKAIVYI
+123 IESQDNEKSMVYI
-136 LYSNINE
+136 LYSKINE
-143 LKIKQDKLY
+143 LKIKQEELSD
-152 EMEKESTKNFEWLMS
+152 MEKESTENFKWMMS

-209 IQDRTSPCPF
+209 IQGRTSPCPF
-219 CTNLYLKKDD
+219 CTNSYLKKDD
-229 IYEWEFYN
+229 TYEWEFYN
-237 KKLKRTFMIKN
+237 KKLKRTFIIKD
-248 RMLNWQGRRAR
+248 RMLNWQGRRVR

-288 AGMVRVDARDYL
+288 AGMVRLDARDYL
-300 TILWYNDIFLNMIE
+300 TILWCNDIFLNMIE

-332 SEDYKRSKKRA
+332 SEDYKRSKKLA

-354 FEARIYTRSKEER
+354 FEAKIYTRSREER
-367 IWTITLCYISGEDS
+367 IWTVTLCYISGEDS

-388 YSIGLDITKERK
+388 YSIGIDITKERK

-431 EENLNAMGAMFMIDT
+431 EKNLNVMGALFMIDT

-471 MRKIMRD
+471 MKKIMRD
-478 SDIVGRI
+478 SDVVGRI

-492 FMKNISSVQ
+492 FMKNISSVK
-501 DAEKKAEELLYMFSH
+501 DAEKKAEELLYMFRH

-521 KSALKVTCSIGIA
+521 KSFLKVTCSIGIA
-534 IYPKDGRTFKEMY
+534 IYPKDGTTFKEIY
-547 TKADKA
+547 ARADKA
-553 LYKAKSLGKNNY
+553 LYQAKNMGKNNY
-565 VIYDYDSFKELE
+565 VIYNQDYFKELE
-577 EFNYSSLGTVIDS
+577 EFDCSSLGTVIDS
-590 EKQYVECPDNLTRY
+590 EKQYAEYPDNLTRY

-611 TDNIDQTINMILEVV
+611 TDDIDQAINMILEVV
-626 GKQFNVSR
+626 GKQFDVSR
-634 AYIFENTD
+634 VYIFENTE

-657 ISSQMACLQNI
+657 ISSQMAYLQNSNY
-668 DFQDYGD
+668 QDYED
-675 YEKLFGDDLVFYC
+675 YEKLFEDELVFYC
-688 RDIHTLRPELEA
+688 RDIHTLSPKLEE
-700 LFSSQNIHSTLQC
+700 LFSSQGIHSTLQC
-713 AYREGQ
+713 AYKEDR
-719 VFSGFIGFD
+719 VFSGFVGFD

-735 WTQEEISTLSL
+735 WSQEEISTLSL

-753 FLKCKKN
+753 FLQRKKN
-760 NKFNQQVQQYK
+760 NKLNQQIQQYQ
-771 NILDNISQCIYV
+771 NILDNIDQCICV
-783 IDNENSLLL
+783 INKENNFLL
-792 YANKKFK
+792 YVNKKFK
-799 NMYSEFQI
+799 NTYSKFQI
-807 GHPCNLDS
+807 GQPYYLDS
-815 IDIYKTPIIWDK
+815 IDIHKISIIWNK
-827 RSAYLCVGMT
+827 KEAYLCTSTI

>member
-1 MKEDTGL
+1 MKEDIRL
-8 QQVCGKEQS
+8 HRMCKKEQATK
-17 IINNEVISEDM
+17 NEVISEDI

-50 NTAFYKLLGYTEK
+50 NTSFYQLLGYTEE
-63 EFLLKFSSLR
+63 EFLVKFSSLK
-73 DYYEDNIYYFESMK
+73 DYYEQNLYHFESMK
-87 NHFLEAYH
+87 NHFLDAYH
-95 HGKKSIEYHICI
+95 HGEKSIEYQICI
-107 SVNHGDPIWV
+107 SANNGDPVWV

-123 IESKENEKAIVYI
+123 IESQDNEKSMVYI
-136 LYSNINE
+136 LYSKINE
-143 LKIKQDKLY
+143 LKIKQEELSD
-152 EMEKESTKNFEWLMS
+152 MEKESTENFKWMMS

-209 IQDRTSPCPF
+209 IQGRTSPCPF
-219 CTNLYLKKDD
+219 CTNSYLKKDD

-237 KKLKRTFMIKN
+237 KKLKRTFIIKD
-248 RMLNWQGRRAR
+248 RMLNWQGRRVR

-288 AGMVRVDARDYL
+288 AGMVRLDARDYL
-300 TILWYNDIFLNMIE
+300 TILWCNDIFLNMIE

-332 SEDYKRSKKRA
+332 SEDYKRSKKLA

-354 FEARIYTRSKEER
+354 FEAKIYTRSREER
-367 IWTITLCYISGEDS
+367 IWTVTLCYISGEDS

-388 YSIGLDITKERK
+388 YSIGIDITKERK

-431 EENLNAMGAMFMIDT
+431 EKNLNVMGALFMIDT

-471 MRKIMRD
+471 MKKIMRD
-478 SDIVGRI
+478 SDVVGRI

-492 FMKNISSVQ
+492 FMKNISSVK
-501 DAEKKAEELLYMFSH
+501 DAEKKAEELLYMFRH

-521 KSALKVTCSIGIA
+521 KSFLKVTCSIGIA
-534 IYPKDGRTFKEMY
+534 IYPKDGTTFKEIY
-547 TKADKA
+547 ARADKA
-553 LYKAKSLGKNNY
+553 LYQAKNMGKNNY
-565 VIYDYDSFKELE
+565 VIYNQDYFKELE
-577 EFNYSSLGTVIDS
+577 EFDCSSLGTVIDS
-590 EKQYVECPDNLTRY
+590 EKQYAEYPDNLTRY

-611 TDNIDQTINMILEVV
+611 TDDIDQAINMILEVV
-626 GKQFNVSR
+626 GKQFDVSR
-634 AYIFENTD
+634 VYIFENTE

-657 ISSQMACLQNI
+657 ISSQMAYLQNSNY
-668 DFQDYGD
+668 QDYED
-675 YEKLFGDDLVFYC
+675 YEKLFEDELVFYC
-688 RDIHTLRPELEA
+688 RDIHTLSPKLEE
-700 LFSSQNIHSTLQC
+700 LFSSQGIHSTLQC
-713 AYREGQ
+713 AYKEDR
-719 VFSGFIGFD
+719 VFSGFVGFD

-735 WTQEEISTLSL
+735 WSQEEISTLSL

-753 FLKCKKN
+753 FLQRKKN
-760 NKFNQQVQQYK
+760 NKLNQQIQQYQ
-771 NILDNISQCIYV
+771 NILDNIDQCICV
-783 IDNENSLLL
+783 INKENNFLL
-792 YANKKFK
+792 YVNKKFK
-799 NMYSEFQI
+799 NTYSKFQI
-807 GHPCNLDS
+807 GQPYYLDS
-815 IDIYKTPIIWDK
+815 IDIHKISIIWNK
-827 RSAYLCVGMT
+827 KEAYLCTSTI

>member
-1 MKEDTGL
+1 MCK
-8 QQVCGKEQS
+8 KEQATK
-17 IINNEVISEDM
+17 NEVISEDI

-50 NTAFYKLLGYTEK
+50 NTSFYQLLGYTEE
-63 EFLLKFSSLR
+63 EFLVKFSSLK
-73 DYYEDNIYYFESMK
+73 DYYEQNLYHFESMK

-95 HGKKSIEYHICI
+95 HGEKSIEYQICI
-107 SVNHGDPIWV
+107 SANNGDPVWV

-123 IESKENEKAIVYI
+123 IESQDNEKSMVYI
-136 LYSNINE
+136 LYSKINE
-143 LKIKQDKLY
+143 LKIKQEELSD
-152 EMEKESTKNFEWLMS
+152 MEKESTENFKWMMS

-209 IQDRTSPCPF
+209 IQGRTSPCPF
-219 CTNLYLKKDD
+219 CTNSYLKKDD
-229 IYEWEFYN
+229 TYEWEFYN
-237 KKLKRTFMIKN
+237 KKLKRTFIIKD
-248 RMLNWQGRRAR
+248 RMLNWQGRRVR

-288 AGMVRVDARDYL
+288 AGMVRLDARDYL
-300 TILWYNDIFLNMIE
+300 TILWCNDIFLNMIE

-332 SEDYKRSKKRA
+332 SEDYKRSKKLA
-343 QDLKESGDNVV
+343 QDLKESGDNIV
-354 FEARIYTRSKEER
+354 FEAKIYTRSREER
-367 IWTITLCYISGEDS
+367 IWTVTLCYISGEDS

-388 YSIGLDITKERK
+388 YSIGIDITKERK

-431 EENLNAMGAMFMIDT
+431 EKNLNVMGALFMIDT

-471 MRKIMRD
+471 MKKIMRD
-478 SDIVGRI
+478 SDVVGRI

-492 FMKNISSVQ
+492 FMKNISSVK
-501 DAEKKAEELLYMFSH
+501 DAEKKAEELLYMFRH

-521 KSALKVTCSIGIA
+521 KSFLKVTCSIGIA
-534 IYPKDGRTFKEMY
+534 IYPKDGTTFKEIY
-547 TKADKA
+547 ARADKA
-553 LYKAKSLGKNNY
+553 LYQAKNMGKNNY
-565 VIYDYDSFKELE
+565 VIYNQDYFKELE
-577 EFNYSSLGTVIDS
+577 EFDCSSLGTVIDS
-590 EKQYVECPDNLTRY
+590 EKQYAEYPDNLTRY

-611 TDNIDQTINMILEVV
+611 TDDIDQAINMILEVV
-626 GKQFNVSR
+626 GKQFDVSR
-634 AYIFENTD
+634 VYIFENTE

-657 ISSQMACLQNI
+657 ISSQMAYLQNSNY
-668 DFQDYGD
+668 QDYED
-675 YEKLFGDDLVFYC
+675 YEKLFEDELVFYC
-688 RDIHTLRPELEA
+688 RDIHTLSPKLEE
-700 LFSSQNIHSTLQC
+700 LFSSQGIHSTLQC
-713 AYREGQ
+713 AYKEDR
-719 VFSGFIGFD
+719 VFSGFVGFD

-735 WTQEEISTLSL
+735 WSQEEISTLSL

-753 FLKCKKN
+753 FLQRKKN
-760 NKFNQQVQQYK
+760 NKLNQQIQQYQ
-771 NILDNISQCIYV
+771 NILDNIDQCICV
-783 IDNENSLLL
+783 INKENNFLL
-792 YANKKFK
+792 YVNKKFK
-799 NMYSEFQI
+799 NTYSKFQI
-807 GHPCNLDS
+807 GQPYYLDS
-815 IDIYKTPIIWDK
+815 IDIHKISIIWNK
-827 RSAYLCVGMT
+827 KEAYLCTSMI

>member
-1 MKEDTGL
+1 MKEDIRL
-8 QQVCGKEQS
+8 HRMCKKEQATK
-17 IINNEVISEDM
+17 NEVISEDI

-50 NTAFYKLLGYTEK
+50 NTSFYQLLGYTEE
-63 EFLLKFSSLR
+63 EFLVKFSSLK
-73 DYYEDNIYYFESMK
+73 DYYEQNLYHFESMK
-87 NHFLEAYH
+87 NHFLEACH
-95 HGKKSIEYHICI
+95 HGEKSIEYQICI
-107 SVNHGDPIWV
+107 SANNGDPVWV

-123 IESKENEKAIVYI
+123 IESQDNEKSMVYI
-136 LYSNINE
+136 LYSKINE
-143 LKIKQDKLY
+143 LKIKQEELSD
-152 EMEKESTKNFEWLMS
+152 MEKESTENFKWMMS

-209 IQDRTSPCPF
+209 IQGRTSPCPF
-219 CTNLYLKKDD
+219 CTNSYLKKDD

-237 KKLKRTFMIKN
+237 KKLKRTFIIKD
-248 RMLNWQGRRAR
+248 RMLNWQGRRVR

-288 AGMVRVDARDYL
+288 AGMVRLDARDYL
-300 TILWYNDIFLNMIE
+300 TILWCNDIFLNMIE

-332 SEDYKRSKKRA
+332 SEDYKRSKKLA

-354 FEARIYTRSKEER
+354 FEAKIYTRSREER
-367 IWTITLCYISGEDS
+367 IWTVTLCYISGEDS

-388 YSIGLDITKERK
+388 YSIGIDITKERK

-431 EENLNAMGAMFMIDT
+431 EKNLNVMGALFMIDT

-471 MRKIMRD
+471 MKKIMRD
-478 SDIVGRI
+478 SDVVGRI

-492 FMKNISSVQ
+492 FMKNISSVK
-501 DAEKKAEELLYMFSH
+501 DAEKKAEELLYMFRH

-521 KSALKVTCSIGIA
+521 KSFLKVTCSIGIA
-534 IYPKDGRTFKEMY
+534 IYPKDGTTFKEIY
-547 TKADKA
+547 ARADKA
-553 LYKAKSLGKNNY
+553 LYQAKNMGKNNY
-565 VIYDYDSFKELE
+565 VIYNQDYFKELE
-577 EFNYSSLGTVIDS
+577 EFDCSSLGTVIDS
-590 EKQYVECPDNLTRY
+590 EKQYAEYPDNLTRY

-611 TDNIDQTINMILEVV
+611 TDDIDQAINMILEVV
-626 GKQFNVSR
+626 GKQFDVSR
-634 AYIFENTD
+634 VYIFENTE

-657 ISSQMACLQNI
+657 ISSQMAYLQNSNY
-668 DFQDYGD
+668 QDYED
-675 YEKLFGDDLVFYC
+675 YEKLFEDELVFYC
-688 RDIHTLRPELEA
+688 RDIHTLSPKLEE
-700 LFSSQNIHSTLQC
+700 LFSSQGIHSTLQC
-713 AYREGQ
+713 AYKEDR
-719 VFSGFIGFD
+719 VFSGFVGFD

-735 WTQEEISTLSL
+735 WSQEEISTLSL

-753 FLKCKKN
+753 FLQRKKN
-760 NKFNQQVQQYK
+760 NKLNQQIQQYQ
-771 NILDNISQCIYV
+771 NILDNIDQCICV
-783 IDNENSLLL
+783 INKENNFLL
-792 YANKKFK
+792 YVNKKFK
-799 NMYSEFQI
+799 NTYSKFQI
-807 GHPCNLDS
+807 GQPYYLDS
-815 IDIYKTPIIWDK
+815 IDIHKISIIWNK
-827 RSAYLCVGMT
+827 KEAYLCTSTI

>member
-1 MKEDTGL
+1 MCK
-8 QQVCGKEQS
+8 KEQATK
-17 IINNEVISEDM
+17 NEVISEDI

-50 NTAFYKLLGYTEK
+50 NTSFYQLLGYTEE
-63 EFLLKFSSLR
+63 EFLVKFSSLK
-73 DYYEDNIYYFESMK
+73 DYYEQNLYHFESMK

-95 HGKKSIEYHICI
+95 HGEKSIEYQICI
-107 SVNHGDPIWV
+107 SANNGDPVWV

-123 IESKENEKAIVYI
+123 IESQDNEKSMVYI
-136 LYSNINE
+136 LYSKINE
-143 LKIKQDKLY
+143 LKIKQEELSD
-152 EMEKESTKNFEWLMS
+152 MEKESTENFKWMMS

-209 IQDRTSPCPF
+209 IQGRTSPCPF
-219 CTNLYLKKDD
+219 CTNSYLKKDD

-237 KKLKRTFMIKN
+237 KKLKRTFIIKD
-248 RMLNWQGRRAR
+248 RMLNWQGRRVR

-288 AGMVRVDARDYL
+288 AGMVRLDARDYL
-300 TILWYNDIFLNMIE
+300 TILWCNDIFLNMIE

-332 SEDYKRSKKRA
+332 SEDYKRSKKLA

-354 FEARIYTRSKEER
+354 FEAKIYTRSREER
-367 IWTITLCYISGEDS
+367 IWTVTLCYISGEDS

-388 YSIGLDITKERK
+388 YSIGIDITKERK

-431 EENLNAMGAMFMIDT
+431 EKNLNVMGALFMIDT

-471 MRKIMRD
+471 MKKIMRD
-478 SDIVGRI
+478 SDVVGRI

-492 FMKNISSVQ
+492 FMKNISSVK
-501 DAEKKAEELLYMFSH
+501 DAEKKAEELLYMFRH

-521 KSALKVTCSIGIA
+521 KSFLKVTCSIGIA
-534 IYPKDGRTFKEMY
+534 IYPKDGTTFKEIY
-547 TKADKA
+547 ARADKA
-553 LYKAKSLGKNNY
+553 LYQAKNMGKNNY
-565 VIYDYDSFKELE
+565 VIYNQDYFKELE
-577 EFNYSSLGTVIDS
+577 EFDCSSLGTVIDS
-590 EKQYVECPDNLTRY
+590 EKQYAEYPDNLTRY

-611 TDNIDQTINMILEVV
+611 TDDIDQAINMILEVV
-626 GKQFNVSR
+626 GKQFDVSR
-634 AYIFENTD
+634 VYIFENTE

-657 ISSQMACLQNI
+657 ISSQMAYLQNSNY
-668 DFQDYGD
+668 QDYED
-675 YEKLFGDDLVFYC
+675 YEKLFEDELVFYC
-688 RDIHTLRPELEA
+688 RDIHTLSPKLEE
-700 LFSSQNIHSTLQC
+700 LFSSQGIHSTLQC
-713 AYREGQ
+713 AYKEDR
-719 VFSGFIGFD
+719 VFSGFVGFD

-735 WTQEEISTLSL
+735 WSQEEISTLSL

-753 FLKCKKN
+753 FLQRKKN
-760 NKFNQQVQQYK
+760 NKLNQQIQQYQ
-771 NILDNISQCIYV
+771 NILDNIDQCICV
-783 IDNENSLLL
+783 INKENNFLL
-792 YANKKFK
+792 YVNKKFK
-799 NMYSEFQI
+799 NTYSKFQI
-807 GHPCNLDS
+807 GQPYYLDS
-815 IDIYKTPIIWDK
+815 TDIHKISIIWNK
-827 RSAYLCVGMT
+827 KEAYLCTSMI

>member
-1 MKEDTGL
+1 MKEDIRL
-8 QQVCGKEQS
+8 HRMCKKEQATK
-17 IINNEVISEDM
+17 NEVISEDI

-50 NTAFYKLLGYTEK
+50 NTSFYQLLGYTEE
-63 EFLLKFSSLR
+63 EFLVKFSSLK
-73 DYYEDNIYYFESMK
+73 DYYEQNLYHFESMK

-95 HGKKSIEYHICI
+95 HGEKSIEYQICI
-107 SVNHGDPIWV
+107 SANNGDPVWV

-123 IESKENEKAIVYI
+123 IESQDNEKSMVYI
-136 LYSNINE
+136 LYSKINE
-143 LKIKQDKLY
+143 LKIKQEELSD
-152 EMEKESTKNFEWLMS
+152 MEKESTENFKWMMS

-209 IQDRTSPCPF
+209 IQGRTSPCPF
-219 CTNLYLKKDD
+219 CTNSYLKKDD

-237 KKLKRTFMIKN
+237 KKLKRTFIIKD
-248 RMLNWQGRRAR
+248 RMLNWQGRRVR

-276 DQERESILKTIP
+276 DQERESILKTIT
-288 AGMVRVDARDYL
+288 AGMVRLDARDYL
-300 TILWYNDIFLNMIE
+300 TILWCNDIFLNMIE

-332 SEDYKRSKKRA
+332 SEDYKRSKKLA

-354 FEARIYTRSKEER
+354 FEAKIYTRSREER
-367 IWTITLCYISGEDS
+367 IWTVTLCYISGEDS

-388 YSIGLDITKERK
+388 YSIGIDITKERK

-431 EENLNAMGAMFMIDT
+431 EKNLNVMGALFMIDT

-471 MRKIMRD
+471 MKKIMRD
-478 SDIVGRI
+478 SDVVGRI

-492 FMKNISSVQ
+492 FMKNISSVK
-501 DAEKKAEELLYMFSH
+501 DAEKKAEELLYMFRH

-521 KSALKVTCSIGIA
+521 KSFLKVTCSIGIA
-534 IYPKDGRTFKEMY
+534 IYPKDGTTFKEIY
-547 TKADKA
+547 ARADKA
-553 LYKAKSLGKNNY
+553 LYQAKNMGKNNY
-565 VIYDYDSFKELE
+565 VIYNQDYFKELE
-577 EFNYSSLGTVIDS
+577 EFDCSSLGTVIDS
-590 EKQYVECPDNLTRY
+590 EKQYAEYPDNLTRY

-611 TDNIDQTINMILEVV
+611 TDDIDQAINMILEVV
-626 GKQFNVSR
+626 GKQFDVSR
-634 AYIFENTD
+634 VYIFENTE

-657 ISSQMACLQNI
+657 ISSQMAYLQNSNY
-668 DFQDYGD
+668 QDYED
-675 YEKLFGDDLVFYC
+675 YEKLFEDELVFYC
-688 RDIHTLRPELEA
+688 RDIHTLSPKLEE
-700 LFSSQNIHSTLQC
+700 LFSSQGIHSTLQC
-713 AYREGQ
+713 AYKEDR
-719 VFSGFIGFD
+719 VFSGFVGFD

-735 WTQEEISTLSL
+735 WSQEEISTLSL

-753 FLKCKKN
+753 FLQRKKN
-760 NKFNQQVQQYK
+760 NKLNQQIQQYQ
-771 NILDNISQCIYV
+771 NILDNIDQCICV
-783 IDNENSLLL
+783 INKENNFLL
-792 YANKKFK
+792 YVNKKFK
-799 NMYSEFQI
+799 NTYSKFQI
-807 GHPCNLDS
+807 GQPYYLDS
-815 IDIYKTPIIWDK
+815 IDIHKISIIWNK
-827 RSAYLCVGMT
+827 KEAYLCTSTI

>member
-1 MKEDTGL
+1 MKEDIRL
-8 QQVCGKEQS
+8 HRMCKKEQATK
-17 IINNEVISEDM
+17 NEVISEDI

-50 NTAFYKLLGYTEK
+50 NTSFYQLLGYTEE
-63 EFLLKFSSLR
+63 EFLVKFSSLK
-73 DYYEDNIYYFESMK
+73 DYYEQNLYHFESMK

-95 HGKKSIEYHICI
+95 HGEKSIEYQICI
-107 SVNHGDPIWV
+107 SANNGDPVWV

-123 IESKENEKAIVYI
+123 IESQDNEKSMVYI
-136 LYSNINE
+136 LYSKINE
-143 LKIKQDKLY
+143 LKIKQEELSD
-152 EMEKESTKNFEWLMS
+152 MEKESTENFKWMMS

-209 IQDRTSPCPF
+209 IQGRTSPCPF
-219 CTNLYLKKDD
+219 CTNSYLKKDD

-237 KKLKRTFMIKN
+237 KKLKRTFIIKD
-248 RMLNWQGRRAR
+248 RMLNWQGRRVR

-288 AGMVRVDARDYL
+288 ARMVRLDARDYL
-300 TILWYNDIFLNMIE
+300 TILWCNDIFLNMIE

-332 SEDYKRSKKRA
+332 SEDYKRSKKLA

-354 FEARIYTRSKEER
+354 FEAKIYTRSREER
-367 IWTITLCYISGEDS
+367 IWTVTLCYISGEDS

-388 YSIGLDITKERK
+388 YSIGIDITKERK

-431 EENLNAMGAMFMIDT
+431 EKNLNVMGALFMIDT

-471 MRKIMRD
+471 MKKIMHD
-478 SDIVGRI
+478 SDVVGRI

-492 FMKNISSVQ
+492 FMKNISSVK
-501 DAEKKAEELLYMFSH
+501 DAEKKAEELLYMFRH

-521 KSALKVTCSIGIA
+521 KSFLKVTCSIGIA
-534 IYPKDGRTFKEMY
+534 IYPKDGTTFKEIY
-547 TKADKA
+547 ARADKA
-553 LYKAKSLGKNNY
+553 LYQAKNMGKNNY
-565 VIYDYDSFKELE
+565 VIYNQDYFKELE
-577 EFNYSSLGTVIDS
+577 EFDCSSLGTVIDS
-590 EKQYVECPDNLTRY
+590 EKQYAEYPDNLTRY

-611 TDNIDQTINMILEVV
+611 TDDIDQAINMILEVV
-626 GKQFNVSR
+626 GKQFDVSR
-634 AYIFENTD
+634 VYIFENTE

-657 ISSQMACLQNI
+657 ISSQMAYLQNSNY
-668 DFQDYGD
+668 QDYED
-675 YEKLFGDDLVFYC
+675 YEKLFEDELVFYC
-688 RDIHTLRPELEA
+688 RDIHTLSPKLEE
-700 LFSSQNIHSTLQC
+700 LFSSQGIHSTLQC
-713 AYREGQ
+713 AYKEDR
-719 VFSGFIGFD
+719 VFSGFVGFD

-735 WTQEEISTLSL
+735 WSQEEISTLSL

-753 FLKCKKN
+753 FLQRKKN
-760 NKFNQQVQQYK
+760 NKLNQQIQQYQ
-771 NILDNISQCIYV
+771 NILDNIDQCICV
-783 IDNENSLLL
+783 INKENNFLL
-792 YANKKFK
+792 YVNKKFK
-799 NMYSEFQI
+799 NTYSKFQI
-807 GHPCNLDS
+807 GQPYYLDS
-815 IDIYKTPIIWDK
+815 IDIHKISIIWNK
-827 RSAYLCVGMT
+827 KEAYLCTSTI

>member
-1 MKEDTGL
+1 MKEDIRL
-8 QQVCGKEQS
+8 HRMCKKEQATK
-17 IINNEVISEDM
+17 NEVISEDI

-50 NTAFYKLLGYTEK
+50 NTSFYQLLGYTEE
-63 EFLLKFSSLR
+63 EFLVKFSSLK
-73 DYYEDNIYYFESMK
+73 DYYEQNLYHFESMK

-95 HGKKSIEYHICI
+95 HGEKSIEYQICI
-107 SVNHGDPIWV
+107 SANNGDPVWV

-123 IESKENEKAIVYI
+123 IESQDNEKSMVYI
-136 LYSNINE
+136 LYSKINE
-143 LKIKQDKLY
+143 LKIKQEELSD
-152 EMEKESTKNFEWLMS
+152 MEKESTENFKWMMS

-209 IQDRTSPCPF
+209 IQGRTSPCPF
-219 CTNLYLKKDD
+219 CTNSYLKKDD

-237 KKLKRTFMIKN
+237 KKLKRTFIIKD
-248 RMLNWQGRRAR
+248 RMLNWQGRRVR

-288 AGMVRVDARDYL
+288 AGMVRLDARDYL
-300 TILWYNDIFLNMIE
+300 TILWCNDIFLNMIE

-332 SEDYKRSKKRA
+332 SEDYKRSKKLA

-354 FEARIYTRSKEER
+354 FEAKIYTRSREER
-367 IWTITLCYISGEDS
+367 IWTVTLCYISGEDS

-388 YSIGLDITKERK
+388 YSIGIDITKERK

-431 EENLNAMGAMFMIDT
+431 EKNLNVMGALFMIDT

-471 MRKIMRD
+471 MKKIMRD
-478 SDIVGRI
+478 SDVVGRI

-492 FMKNISSVQ
+492 FMKNISSVK
-501 DAEKKAEELLYMFSH
+501 DAEKKAEELLYMFRH

-521 KSALKVTCSIGIA
+521 KSFLKVTCSIGIA
-534 IYPKDGRTFKEMY
+534 IYPKDGTTFKEIY
-547 TKADKA
+547 ARADKA
-553 LYKAKSLGKNNY
+553 LYQAKNMGKNNY
-565 VIYDYDSFKELE
+565 VIYNQDYFKELE
-577 EFNYSSLGTVIDS
+577 EFDCSSLGTVIDS
-590 EKQYVECPDNLTRY
+590 EKQYAEYPDNLTRY

-611 TDNIDQTINMILEVV
+611 TDDIDQAINMILEVV
-626 GKQFNVSR
+626 GKQFDVSR
-634 AYIFENTD
+634 VYIFENTE

-657 ISSQMACLQNI
+657 ISSQMAYLQNSNY
-668 DFQDYGD
+668 QDYED
-675 YEKLFGDDLVFYC
+675 YEKLFEDELVFYC
-688 RDIHTLRPELEA
+688 RDIHTLSPKLEE
-700 LFSSQNIHSTLQC
+700 LFSSQGIHSTLQC
-713 AYREGQ
+713 AYKEDR
-719 VFSGFIGFD
+719 VFSGFVGFD

-735 WTQEEISTLSL
+735 WSQEEISTLSL

-753 FLKCKKN
+753 FLQRKKN
-760 NKFNQQVQQYK
+760 NKLNQQIQQYQ
-771 NILDNISQCIYV
+771 NILDNIDQCICV
-783 IDNENSLLL
+783 INKENNFLL
-792 YANKKFK
+792 YVNKKFK
-799 NMYSEFQI
+799 NTYSKFQI
-807 GHPCNLDS
+807 GQPYYLDS
-815 IDIYKTPIIWDK
+815 IDIHNISIIWNK
-827 RSAYLCVGMT
+827 KEAYLCTSTI

>member
-1 MKEDTGL
+1 MKEDIRL
-8 QQVCGKEQS
+8 HRMCKKEQATK
-17 IINNEVISEDM
+17 NEVISEDI

-40 LDDSFTIIWG
+40 LDNSFTIIWG
-50 NTAFYKLLGYTEK
+50 NTSFYQLLGYTEE
-63 EFLLKFSSLR
+63 EFLVKFSSLK
-73 DYYEDNIYYFESMK
+73 DYYEQNLYHFESMK

-95 HGKKSIEYHICI
+95 HGEKSIEYQICI
-107 SVNHGDPIWV
+107 SANNGDPVWV

-123 IESKENEKAIVYI
+123 IESQDNEKSMVYI
-136 LYSNINE
+136 LYSKINE
-143 LKIKQDKLY
+143 LKIKQEELSD
-152 EMEKESTKNFEWLMS
+152 MEKESTENFKWMMS

-209 IQDRTSPCPF
+209 IQGRTSPCPF
-219 CTNLYLKKDD
+219 CTNSYLKKDD

-237 KKLKRTFMIKN
+237 KKLKRTFIIKD
-248 RMLNWQGRRAR
+248 RMLNWQGRRVR

-288 AGMVRVDARDYL
+288 AGMVRLDARDYL
-300 TILWYNDIFLNMIE
+300 TILWCNDIFLNMIE

-332 SEDYKRSKKRA
+332 SEDYKRSKKLA

-354 FEARIYTRSKEER
+354 FEAKIYTRSREER
-367 IWTITLCYISGEDS
+367 IWTVTLCYISGEDS

-388 YSIGLDITKERK
+388 YSIGIDITKERK

-431 EENLNAMGAMFMIDT
+431 EKNLNVMGALFMIDT

-471 MRKIMRD
+471 MKKIMRD
-478 SDIVGRI
+478 SDVVGRI

-492 FMKNISSVQ
+492 FMKNISSVK
-501 DAEKKAEELLYMFSH
+501 DAEKKAEELLYMFRY

-521 KSALKVTCSIGIA
+521 KSFLKVTCSIGIA
-534 IYPKDGRTFKEMY
+534 IYPKDGTTFKEIY
-547 TKADKA
+547 ARADKA
-553 LYKAKSLGKNNY
+553 LYQAKNMGKNNY
-565 VIYDYDSFKELE
+565 VIYNQDYFKELE
-577 EFNYSSLGTVIDS
+577 EFDCSSLGTVIDS
-590 EKQYVECPDNLTRY
+590 EKQYAEYPDNLTRY

-611 TDNIDQTINMILEVV
+611 TDDIDQAINMILEVV
-626 GKQFNVSR
+626 GKQFDVSR
-634 AYIFENTD
+634 VYIFENTE

-657 ISSQMACLQNI
+657 ISSQMAYLQNSNY
-668 DFQDYGD
+668 QDYED
-675 YEKLFGDDLVFYC
+675 YEKLFEDELVFYC
-688 RDIHTLRPELEA
+688 RDIHTLSPKLEE
-700 LFSSQNIHSTLQC
+700 LFSSQGIHSTLQC
-713 AYREGQ
+713 AYKEDR
-719 VFSGFIGFD
+719 VFSGFVGFD

-735 WTQEEISTLSL
+735 WSQEEISTLSL

-753 FLKCKKN
+753 FLQRKKN
-760 NKFNQQVQQYK
+760 NKLNQQIQQYQ
-771 NILDNISQCIYV
+771 NILDNIDQCICV
-783 IDNENSLLL
+783 INKENNFLL
-792 YANKKFK
+792 YVNKKFK
-799 NMYSEFQI
+799 NTYSKFQI
-807 GHPCNLDS
+807 GQPYYLDS
-815 IDIYKTPIIWDK
+815 IDIHKIYIIWNK
-827 RSAYLCVGMT
+827 KEAYLCTSTI

>member
-1 MKEDTGL
+1 MKEDIRL
-8 QQVCGKEQS
+8 HRMCKKEQATK
-17 IINNEVISEDM
+17 NEVISEDI

-50 NTAFYKLLGYTEK
+50 NTSFYQLLGYTEE
-63 EFLLKFSSLR
+63 EFLVKFSSLK
-73 DYYEDNIYYFESMK
+73 DYYEQNLYHFESMK

-95 HGKKSIEYHICI
+95 HGEKSIEYQICI
-107 SVNHGDPIWV
+107 SANNGDPVWV

-123 IESKENEKAIVYI
+123 IESQDNEKSMVYI
-136 LYSNINE
+136 LYSKINE
-143 LKIKQDKLY
+143 LKIKQEELSD
-152 EMEKESTKNFEWLMS
+152 MEKESTENFKWMMS

-209 IQDRTSPCPF
+209 IQGRTSPCPF
-219 CTNLYLKKDD
+219 CTNSYLKKDD

-237 KKLKRTFMIKN
+237 KKLKRTFIIKD
-248 RMLNWQGRRAR
+248 RMLNWQGRRVR

-288 AGMVRVDARDYL
+288 AGMVRLDARDYL
-300 TILWYNDIFLNMIE
+300 TILWCNDIFLNMIE

-332 SEDYKRSKKRA
+332 SEDYKRSKKLA

-354 FEARIYTRSKEER
+354 FEAKIYTRSREER
-367 IWTITLCYISGEDS
+367 IWTVTLCYISGEDS

-388 YSIGLDITKERK
+388 YSIGIDITKERK

-431 EENLNAMGAMFMIDT
+431 EKNLNVMGALFMIDT

-471 MRKIMRD
+471 MKKIMRD
-478 SDIVGRI
+478 SDVVGRI

-492 FMKNISSVQ
+492 FMKNISSVK
-501 DAEKKAEELLYMFSH
+501 DAEKKAEELLYMFRH

-521 KSALKVTCSIGIA
+521 KSFLKVTCSIGIA
-534 IYPKDGRTFKEMY
+534 IYPKDGTTFKEIY
-547 TKADKA
+547 ARADKA
-553 LYKAKSLGKNNY
+553 LYQAKNMGKNNY
-565 VIYDYDSFKELE
+565 VIYNQDYFKELE
-577 EFNYSSLGTVIDS
+577 EFDCSSLGTVIDS
-590 EKQYVECPDNLTRY
+590 EKQYAEYPDNLTRY

-611 TDNIDQTINMILEVV
+611 TDDIDQAINMILEVV
-626 GKQFNVSR
+626 GKQFDVSR
-634 AYIFENTD
+634 VYIFENTE

-657 ISSQMACLQNI
+657 ISSQMAYLQNSNY
-668 DFQDYGD
+668 QDYED
-675 YEKLFGDDLVFYC
+675 YEKLFEDELVFYC
-688 RDIHTLRPELEA
+688 RDIHTLSPKLEE
-700 LFSSQNIHSTLQC
+700 LFSSQGIHSTLQC
-713 AYREGQ
+713 AYKEDR
-719 VFSGFIGFD
+719 VFSGFVGFD

-735 WTQEEISTLSL
+735 WSQEEISTLSL

-753 FLKCKKN
+753 FLQRKKN
-760 NKFNQQVQQYK
+760 NKLNQQIQQYQ
-771 NILDNISQCIYV
+771 NILDNIDQCICV
-783 IDNENSLLL
+783 INKENNFLL
-792 YANKKFK
+792 YVNKKFK
-799 NMYSEFQI
+799 NTYSKFQI
-807 GHPCNLDS
+807 GQPYYIDS
-815 IDIYKTPIIWDK
+815 IDIHKISIIWNK
-827 RSAYLCVGMT
+827 KEAYLCTSTI

>member
-1 MKEDTGL
+1 MKEDIGL
-8 QQVCGKEQS
+8 HRMCKKEQATK
-17 IINNEVISEDM
+17 NEVISEDI

-50 NTAFYKLLGYTEK
+50 NTSFYQLLGYTEE
-63 EFLLKFSSLR
+63 EFLVKFSSLK
-73 DYYEDNIYYFESMK
+73 DYYEQNLYHFESMK

-95 HGKKSIEYHICI
+95 HGEKSIEYQICI
-107 SVNHGDPIWV
+107 SANNGDPVWV

-123 IESKENEKAIVYI
+123 IESQDNEKSMVYI
-136 LYSNINE
+136 LYSKINE
-143 LKIKQDKLY
+143 LKIKQEELSD
-152 EMEKESTKNFEWLMS
+152 MEKESTENFKWMMS

-209 IQDRTSPCPF
+209 IQGRTSPCPF
-219 CTNLYLKKDD
+219 CTNSYLKKDD
-229 IYEWEFYN
+229 TYEWEFYN
-237 KKLKRTFMIKN
+237 KKLKRTFIIKD
-248 RMLNWQGRRAR
+248 RMLNWQGRRVR

-288 AGMVRVDARDYL
+288 AGMVRLDARDYL
-300 TILWYNDIFLNMIE
+300 TILWCNDIFLNMIE

-332 SEDYKRSKKRA
+332 SEDYKRSKKLA
-343 QDLKESGDNVV
+343 QDLKESGDNIV
-354 FEARIYTRSKEER
+354 FEAKIYTRSREER
-367 IWTITLCYISGEDS
+367 IWTVTLCYISGEDS

-388 YSIGLDITKERK
+388 YSIGIDITKERK

-431 EENLNAMGAMFMIDT
+431 EKNLNVMGALFMIDT

-471 MRKIMRD
+471 MKKIMRD
-478 SDIVGRI
+478 SDVVGRI

-492 FMKNISSVQ
+492 FMKNISSVK
-501 DAEKKAEELLYMFSH
+501 DAEKKAEELLYMFRH

-521 KSALKVTCSIGIA
+521 KSFLKVTCSIGIA
-534 IYPKDGRTFKEMY
+534 IYPKDGTTFKEIY
-547 TKADKA
+547 ARADKA
-553 LYKAKSLGKNNY
+553 LYQAKNMGKNNY
-565 VIYDYDSFKELE
+565 VIYNQDYFKELE
-577 EFNYSSLGTVIDS
+577 EFDCSSLGTVIDS
-590 EKQYVECPDNLTRY
+590 EKQYAEYPDNLTRY

-611 TDNIDQTINMILEVV
+611 TDDIDQAINMILEVV
-626 GKQFNVSR
+626 GKQFDVSR
-634 AYIFENTD
+634 VYIFENTE

-657 ISSQMACLQNI
+657 ISSQMAYLQNSNY
-668 DFQDYGD
+668 QDYED
-675 YEKLFGDDLVFYC
+675 YEKLFEDELVFYC
-688 RDIHTLRPELEA
+688 RDIHTLSPKLEE
-700 LFSSQNIHSTLQC
+700 LFSSQGIHSTLQC
-713 AYREGQ
+713 AYKEDR
-719 VFSGFIGFD
+719 VFSGFVGFD

-735 WTQEEISTLSL
+735 WSQEEISTLSL

-753 FLKCKKN
+753 FLQRKKN
-760 NKFNQQVQQYK
+760 NKLNQQIQQYQ
-771 NILDNISQCIYV
+771 NILDNIDQCICV
-783 IDNENSLLL
+783 INKENNFLL
-792 YANKKFK
+792 YVNKKFK
-799 NMYSEFQI
+799 NTYSKFQI
-807 GHPCNLDS
+807 GQPYYLDS
-815 IDIYKTPIIWDK
+815 IDIHKISIIW
-827 RSAYLCVGMT
+827 

>member
-1 MKEDTGL
+1 MKEDIRL
-8 QQVCGKEQS
+8 HRMCKKEQATK
-17 IINNEVISEDM
+17 NEVISEDI

-50 NTAFYKLLGYTEK
+50 NTSFYQLLGYTEE
-63 EFLLKFSSLR
+63 EFLVKFSSLK
-73 DYYEDNIYYFESMK
+73 DYYEQNLYHFESMK

-95 HGKKSIEYHICI
+95 HGEKSIEYQICI
-107 SVNHGDPIWV
+107 SANNGDPVWV

-123 IESKENEKAIVYI
+123 IESQDNEKSMVYI
-136 LYSNINE
+136 LYSKINE
-143 LKIKQDKLY
+143 LKIKQEELSD
-152 EMEKESTKNFEWLMS
+152 MEKESTENFKWMMS

-209 IQDRTSPCPF
+209 IQGRTSPCPF
-219 CTNLYLKKDD
+219 CTNSYLKKDD

-237 KKLKRTFMIKN
+237 KKLKRTFIIKD
-248 RMLNWQGRRAR
+248 RMLNWQGRRVR

-288 AGMVRVDARDYL
+288 AGMVRLDARDYL
-300 TILWYNDIFLNMIE
+300 TILWCNDIFLNMIE

-332 SEDYKRSKKRA
+332 SEDYKRSKKLA

-354 FEARIYTRSKEER
+354 FEAKIYTRSREER
-367 IWTITLCYISGEDS
+367 IWTVTLCYISGEDS

-388 YSIGLDITKERK
+388 YSIGIDITKERK

-431 EENLNAMGAMFMIDT
+431 EKNLNVMGALFMIDT

-471 MRKIMRD
+471 MKKIMRD
-478 SDIVGRI
+478 SDVVGRI

-492 FMKNISSVQ
+492 FMKNISSVK
-501 DAEKKAEELLYMFSH
+501 DAEKKAEELLYMFRH

-521 KSALKVTCSIGIA
+521 KSFLKVTCSIGIA
-534 IYPKDGRTFKEMY
+534 IYPKDGTTFKEIY
-547 TKADKA
+547 ARADKA
-553 LYKAKSLGKNNY
+553 LYQAKNMGKNNY
-565 VIYDYDSFKELE
+565 VIYNQDYFKELE
-577 EFNYSSLGTVIDS
+577 EFDCSSLGTVIDS
-590 EKQYVECPDNLTRY
+590 EKQYAEYPDNLTRY

-611 TDNIDQTINMILEVV
+611 TDDIDQAINMILEVV
-626 GKQFNVSR
+626 GKQFDVSR
-634 AYIFENTD
+634 VYIFENTE

-657 ISSQMACLQNI
+657 ISSQMAYLQNSNY
-668 DFQDYGD
+668 QDYED
-675 YEKLFGDDLVFYC
+675 YEKLFEDELVFYC
-688 RDIHTLRPELEA
+688 RDIHTLSPKLEE
-700 LFSSQNIHSTLQC
+700 LFSSQGIHSTLQC
-713 AYREGQ
+713 AYKEDR
-719 VFSGFIGFD
+719 VFSGFVGFD

-735 WTQEEISTLSL
+735 WSQEEISTLSL

-753 FLKCKKN
+753 FLQHKKN
-760 NKFNQQVQQYK
+760 NKLNQQIQQYQ
-771 NILDNISQCIYV
+771 NILDNIDQCICV
-783 IDNENSLLL
+783 INKENNFLL
-792 YANKKFK
+792 YVNKKFK
-799 NMYSEFQI
+799 NTYSKFQI
-807 GHPCNLDS
+807 GQPYYLDS
-815 IDIYKTPIIWDK
+815 IDIHKISIIWNK
-827 RSAYLCVGMT
+827 KEAYLCTSTI

>member
-1 MKEDTGL
+1 MKEDIRL
-8 QQVCGKEQS
+8 HRMCKKEQATK
-17 IINNEVISEDM
+17 NEVISEDI

-50 NTAFYKLLGYTEK
+50 NTSFYQLLGYTEE
-63 EFLLKFSSLR
+63 EFLVKFSSLK
-73 DYYEDNIYYFESMK
+73 DYYEQNFYHFESMK

-95 HGKKSIEYHICI
+95 HGEKSIEYQICI
-107 SVNHGDPIWV
+107 SANNGDPVWV

-123 IESKENEKAIVYI
+123 IESQDNEKSMVYI
-136 LYSNINE
+136 LYSKINE
-143 LKIKQDKLY
+143 LKIKQEELSD
-152 EMEKESTKNFEWLMS
+152 MEKESTENFKWMMS

-209 IQDRTSPCPF
+209 IQGRTSPCPF
-219 CTNLYLKKDD
+219 CTNSYLKKDD

-237 KKLKRTFMIKN
+237 KKLKRTFIIKD
-248 RMLNWQGRRAR
+248 RMLNWQGRRVR

-288 AGMVRVDARDYL
+288 AGMVRLDARDYL
-300 TILWYNDIFLNMIE
+300 TILWCNDIFLNMIE

-332 SEDYKRSKKRA
+332 SEDHKRSKKLA

-354 FEARIYTRSKEER
+354 FEAKIYTRSREER
-367 IWTITLCYISGEDS
+367 IWTVTLCYISGEDS

-388 YSIGLDITKERK
+388 YSIGIDITKERK

-431 EENLNAMGAMFMIDT
+431 EKNLNVMGALFMIDT

-471 MRKIMRD
+471 MKKIMRD
-478 SDIVGRI
+478 SDVVGRI

-492 FMKNISSVQ
+492 FMKNISSVK
-501 DAEKKAEELLYMFSH
+501 DAEKKAEELLYMFRH

-521 KSALKVTCSIGIA
+521 KSFLKVTCSIGIA
-534 IYPKDGRTFKEMY
+534 IYPKDGTTFKEIY
-547 TKADKA
+547 ARADKA
-553 LYKAKSLGKNNY
+553 LYQAKNMGKNNY
-565 VIYDYDSFKELE
+565 VIYNQDYFKELE
-577 EFNYSSLGTVIDS
+577 EFDCSSLGTVIDS
-590 EKQYVECPDNLTRY
+590 EKQYAEYPDNLTRY

-611 TDNIDQTINMILEVV
+611 TDDIDQAINMILEVV
-626 GKQFNVSR
+626 GKQFDVSR
-634 AYIFENTD
+634 VYIFENTE

-657 ISSQMACLQNI
+657 ISSQMAYLQNSNY
-668 DFQDYGD
+668 QEYED
-675 YEKLFGDDLVFYC
+675 YEKLFEDELVFYC
-688 RDIHTLRPELEA
+688 RDIHTLSPKLEE
-700 LFSSQNIHSTLQC
+700 LFSSQGIHSTLQC
-713 AYREGQ
+713 AYKEDR
-719 VFSGFIGFD
+719 VFSGFVGFD

-735 WTQEEISTLSL
+735 WSQEEISTLSL

-753 FLKCKKN
+753 FLQRKKN
-760 NKFNQQVQQYK
+760 NKLNQQIQQYQ
-771 NILDNISQCIYV
+771 NILDNIDQCICV
-783 IDNENSLLL
+783 INKENNFLL
-792 YANKKFK
+792 YVNKKFK
-799 NMYSEFQI
+799 NTYSKFQI
-807 GHPCNLDS
+807 GQPYYLDS
-815 IDIYKTPIIWDK
+815 IDIHKISIIWNK
-827 RSAYLCVGMT
+827 KEAYLCTSTI

>member
-1 MKEDTGL
+1 MKEDIRL
-8 QQVCGKEQS
+8 HRMCKKEQATK
-17 IINNEVISEDM
+17 NEVISEDI

-50 NTAFYKLLGYTEK
+50 NTSFYQLLGYTEE
-63 EFLLKFSSLR
+63 EFLVKFSSLK
-73 DYYEDNIYYFESMK
+73 DYYEQNLYHFESMK

-95 HGKKSIEYHICI
+95 HGEKSIEYQICI
-107 SVNHGDPIWV
+107 SANNGDPVWV

-123 IESKENEKAIVYI
+123 IESQDNEKSMVYI
-136 LYSNINE
+136 LYSKINE
-143 LKIKQDKLY
+143 LKIKQEELSD
-152 EMEKESTKNFEWLMS
+152 MEKESTENFKWMMS

-209 IQDRTSPCPF
+209 IQGRTSPCPF
-219 CTNLYLKKDD
+219 CTNSYLKKDD

-237 KKLKRTFMIKN
+237 KKLKRTFIIKD
-248 RMLNWQGRRAR
+248 RMLNWQGRRVR

-288 AGMVRVDARDYL
+288 AGMVRLDARDYL
-300 TILWYNDIFLNMIE
+300 TILWCNDIFLNMIE

-332 SEDYKRSKKRA
+332 SEDYKRSKKLA

-354 FEARIYTRSKEER
+354 FEAKIYTRSREER
-367 IWTITLCYISGEDS
+367 IWTVTLCYISGEDS

-388 YSIGLDITKERK
+388 YSIGIDITKERK

-431 EENLNAMGAMFMIDT
+431 EKNLNVMGALFMIDT

-471 MRKIMRD
+471 MKKIMRD
-478 SDIVGRI
+478 SDVVGRI

-492 FMKNISSVQ
+492 FMKNISSVK
-501 DAEKKAEELLYMFSH
+501 DAEKKAEELLYMFRH

-521 KSALKVTCSIGIA
+521 KSFLKVTCSIGIA
-534 IYPKDGRTFKEMY
+534 IYPKDGTTFKEIY
-547 TKADKA
+547 ARADKA
-553 LYKAKSLGKNNY
+553 LYQAKNMGKNNY
-565 VIYDYDSFKELE
+565 VIYNQDYFKELE
-577 EFNYSSLGTVIDS
+577 EFDCSSLGTVIDS
-590 EKQYVECPDNLTRY
+590 EKQYAEYPDNLTRY

-611 TDNIDQTINMILEVV
+611 TDDIDQAINMILEVV
-626 GKQFNVSR
+626 GKQFDVSR
-634 AYIFENTD
+634 VYIFENTE

-657 ISSQMACLQNI
+657 ISSQMAYLQNSNY
-668 DFQDYGD
+668 QDYED
-675 YEKLFGDDLVFYC
+675 YEKLFEDELVFYC
-688 RDIHTLRPELEA
+688 RDIHTLSPKLEE
-700 LFSSQNIHSTLQC
+700 LFSSQGIHSTLQC
-713 AYREGQ
+713 AYKEDR
-719 VFSGFIGFD
+719 VFSGFVGFD

-735 WTQEEISTLSL
+735 WSQEEISTLSL

-753 FLKCKKN
+753 FLQRKKN
-760 NKFNQQVQQYK
+760 NKLNQQIQQYQ
-771 NILDNISQCIYV
+771 NILDNIDQCICV
-783 IDNENSLLL
+783 INKENNFLL
-792 YANKKFK
+792 YVNKKFK
-799 NMYSEFQI
+799 NTYSKFQI
-807 GHPCNLDS
+807 GQPYYLDS
-815 IDIYKTPIIWDK
+815 IDIHKISIIWNK
-827 RSAYLCVGMT
+827 KEAYLCTSTI

>member
-1 MKEDTGL
+1 MKEDIGL
-8 QQVCGKEQS
+8 HRMCKKEQATK
-17 IINNEVISEDM
+17 NEVISEDI

-50 NTAFYKLLGYTEK
+50 NTSFYQLLGYTEE
-63 EFLLKFSSLR
+63 EFLVKFSSLK
-73 DYYEDNIYYFESMK
+73 DYYEQNLYHFESMK

-95 HGKKSIEYHICI
+95 HGEKSIEYQICI
-107 SVNHGDPIWV
+107 SANNGDPVWV

-123 IESKENEKAIVYI
+123 IESQDNEKSMVYI
-136 LYSNINE
+136 LYSKINE
-143 LKIKQDKLY
+143 LKIKQEELSD
-152 EMEKESTKNFEWLMS
+152 MEKESTENFKWMMS

-209 IQDRTSPCPF
+209 IQGRTSPCPF
-219 CTNLYLKKDD
+219 CTNSYLKKDD
-229 IYEWEFYN
+229 TYEWEFYN
-237 KKLKRTFMIKN
+237 KKLKRTFIIKD
-248 RMLNWQGRRAR
+248 RMLNWQGRRVR

-288 AGMVRVDARDYL
+288 AGMVRLDARDYL
-300 TILWYNDIFLNMIE
+300 TILWCNDIFLNMIE

-332 SEDYKRSKKRA
+332 SEDYKRSKKLA

-354 FEARIYTRSKEER
+354 FEAKIYTRSREER
-367 IWTITLCYISGEDS
+367 IWTVTLCYISGEDS

-388 YSIGLDITKERK
+388 YSIGIDITKERK

-431 EENLNAMGAMFMIDT
+431 EKNLNVMGALFMIDT

-471 MRKIMRD
+471 MKKIMRD
-478 SDIVGRI
+478 SDVVGRI

-492 FMKNISSVQ
+492 FMKNISSVK
-501 DAEKKAEELLYMFSH
+501 DAEKKAEELLYMFRH

-521 KSALKVTCSIGIA
+521 KSFLKVTCSIGIA
-534 IYPKDGRTFKEMY
+534 IYPKDGTTFKEIY
-547 TKADKA
+547 ARADKA
-553 LYKAKSLGKNNY
+553 LYQAKNMGKNNY
-565 VIYDYDSFKELE
+565 VIYNQDYFKELE
-577 EFNYSSLGTVIDS
+577 EFDCSSLGTVIDS
-590 EKQYVECPDNLTRY
+590 EKQYAEYPDNLTRY

-611 TDNIDQTINMILEVV
+611 TDDIDQAINMILEVV
-626 GKQFNVSR
+626 GKQFDVSR
-634 AYIFENTD
+634 VYIFENTE

-657 ISSQMACLQNI
+657 ISSQMAYLQNSNY
-668 DFQDYGD
+668 QDYED
-675 YEKLFGDDLVFYC
+675 YEKLFEDELVFYC
-688 RDIHTLRPELEA
+688 RDIHTLSPKLEE
-700 LFSSQNIHSTLQC
+700 LFSSQGIHSTLQC
-713 AYREGQ
+713 AYKEDR
-719 VFSGFIGFD
+719 VFSGFVGFD

-735 WTQEEISTLSL
+735 WSQEEISTLSL

-753 FLKCKKN
+753 FLQRKKN
-760 NKFNQQVQQYK
+760 NKLNQQIQQYQ
-771 NILDNISQCIYV
+771 NILDNIDQCICV
-783 IDNENSLLL
+783 INKENNFLL
-792 YANKKFK
+792 YVNKKFK
-799 NMYSEFQI
+799 NTYSKFQI
-807 GHPCNLDS
+807 GQPYYLDS
-815 IDIYKTPIIWDK
+815 IDIHKISIIWNK
-827 RSAYLCVGMT
+827 KEAYLCTSTI

>member
-1 MKEDTGL
+1 MKEDIRL
-8 QQVCGKEQS
+8 HRMCKKEQATK
-17 IINNEVISEDM
+17 NEVISEDI

-50 NTAFYKLLGYTEK
+50 NTSFYQLLGYTEE
-63 EFLLKFSSLR
+63 EFLVKFSSLK
-73 DYYEDNIYYFESMK
+73 DYYEQNLYHFESMK

-95 HGKKSIEYHICI
+95 HGEKSIEYQICI
-107 SVNHGDPIWV
+107 SANNGDPVWV

-123 IESKENEKAIVYI
+123 IESQDNEKSMVYI
-136 LYSNINE
+136 LYSKINE
-143 LKIKQDKLY
+143 LKIKQEELSD
-152 EMEKESTKNFEWLMS
+152 MEKESTENFKWMMS

-200 LIGRKCYEV
+200 LIGSKCYEV
-209 IQDRTSPCPF
+209 IQGRTSPCPF
-219 CTNLYLKKDD
+219 CTNSYLKKDD

-237 KKLKRTFMIKN
+237 KKLKRTFIIKD
-248 RMLNWQGRRAR
+248 RMLNWQGRRVR

-288 AGMVRVDARDYL
+288 AGMVRLDARDYL
-300 TILWYNDIFLNMIE
+300 TILWCNDIFLNMIE

-332 SEDYKRSKKRA
+332 SEDYKRSKKLA

-354 FEARIYTRSKEER
+354 FEAKIYTRSREER
-367 IWTITLCYISGEDS
+367 IWTVTLCYISGEDS

-388 YSIGLDITKERK
+388 YSIGIDITKERK

-431 EENLNAMGAMFMIDT
+431 EKNLNVMGALFMIDT

-471 MRKIMRD
+471 MKKIMRD
-478 SDIVGRI
+478 SDVVGRI

-492 FMKNISSVQ
+492 FMKNISSVK
-501 DAEKKAEELLYMFSH
+501 DAEKNAEELLYMFRH

-521 KSALKVTCSIGIA
+521 KSFLKVTCSIGIA
-534 IYPKDGRTFKEMY
+534 IYPKDGTTFKEIY
-547 TKADKA
+547 ARADKA
-553 LYKAKSLGKNNY
+553 LYQAKNMGKNNY
-565 VIYDYDSFKELE
+565 VIYNQDYFKELE
-577 EFNYSSLGTVIDS
+577 EFDCSSLGTVIDS
-590 EKQYVECPDNLTRY
+590 EKQYAEYPDNLTRY

-611 TDNIDQTINMILEVV
+611 TDDIDQAINMILEVV
-626 GKQFNVSR
+626 GKQFDVSR
-634 AYIFENTD
+634 VYIFENTE

-657 ISSQMACLQNI
+657 ISSQMAYLQNSNY
-668 DFQDYGD
+668 QDYED
-675 YEKLFGDDLVFYC
+675 YEKLFEDELVFYC
-688 RDIHTLRPELEA
+688 RDIHTLSPKLEE
-700 LFSSQNIHSTLQC
+700 LFSSQGIHSTLQC
-713 AYREGQ
+713 AYKEDR
-719 VFSGFIGFD
+719 VFSGFVGFD

-735 WTQEEISTLSL
+735 WSQEEISTLSL

-753 FLKCKKN
+753 FLQRKKN
-760 NKFNQQVQQYK
+760 NKLNQQIQQYQ
-771 NILDNISQCIYV
+771 NILDNIDQCICV
-783 IDNENSLLL
+783 INKENNFLL
-792 YANKKFK
+792 YVNKKFK
-799 NMYSEFQI
+799 NTYSKFQI
-807 GHPCNLDS
+807 GQPYYLDS
-815 IDIYKTPIIWDK
+815 IDIHKISIIWNK
-827 RSAYLCVGMT
+827 KEAYLCTSTI

>member
-1 MKEDTGL
+1 MKEDIRL
-8 QQVCGKEQS
+8 HRMCKKEQATK
-17 IINNEVISEDM
+17 NEVISEDI

-50 NTAFYKLLGYTEK
+50 NTSFYQLLGYTEE
-63 EFLLKFSSLR
+63 EFLVKFSSLK
-73 DYYEDNIYYFESMK
+73 DYYEQNLYHFESMK

-95 HGKKSIEYHICI
+95 HGEKSIEYQICI
-107 SVNHGDPIWV
+107 SANNGDPVWV

-123 IESKENEKAIVYI
+123 IESQDNEKSMVYI
-136 LYSNINE
+136 LYSKINE
-143 LKIKQDKLY
+143 LKIKQEELSD
-152 EMEKESTKNFEWLMS
+152 MEKESTENFKWMMS

-209 IQDRTSPCPF
+209 IQGRTSPCPF
-219 CTNLYLKKDD
+219 CTNSYLKKDD

-237 KKLKRTFMIKN
+237 KKLKRTFIIKD
-248 RMLNWQGRRAR
+248 RMLNWQGRRVR

-288 AGMVRVDARDYL
+288 AGMVRLDARDYL
-300 TILWYNDIFLNMIE
+300 TILWCNDIFLNMIE

-332 SEDYKRSKKRA
+332 SEDYKRSKKLA

-354 FEARIYTRSKEER
+354 FEAKIYTRSREER
-367 IWTITLCYISGEDS
+367 IWTVTLCYISGEDS

-388 YSIGLDITKERK
+388 YSIGIDITKERK

-431 EENLNAMGAMFMIDT
+431 EKNLNVMGALFMIDT

-471 MRKIMRD
+471 MKKIMHD
-478 SDIVGRI
+478 SDVVGRI

-492 FMKNISSVQ
+492 FMKNISSVK
-501 DAEKKAEELLYMFSH
+501 DAEKKAEELLYMFRH

-521 KSALKVTCSIGIA
+521 KSFLKVTCSIGIA
-534 IYPKDGRTFKEMY
+534 IYPKDGTTFKEIY
-547 TKADKA
+547 ARADKA
-553 LYKAKSLGKNNY
+553 LYQAKNMGKNNY
-565 VIYDYDSFKELE
+565 VIYNQDYFKELE
-577 EFNYSSLGTVIDS
+577 EFDCSSLGTVIDS
-590 EKQYVECPDNLTRY
+590 EKQYAEYPDNLTRY

-611 TDNIDQTINMILEVV
+611 TDDIDQAINMILEVV
-626 GKQFNVSR
+626 GKQFDVSR
-634 AYIFENTD
+634 VYIFENTE

-657 ISSQMACLQNI
+657 ISSQMAYLQNSNY
-668 DFQDYGD
+668 QDYED
-675 YEKLFGDDLVFYC
+675 YEKLFEDELVFYC
-688 RDIHTLRPELEA
+688 RDIHTLSPKLEE
-700 LFSSQNIHSTLQC
+700 LFSSQGIHSTLQC
-713 AYREGQ
+713 AYKEDR
-719 VFSGFIGFD
+719 VFSGFVGFD

-735 WTQEEISTLSL
+735 WSQEEISTLSL

-753 FLKCKKN
+753 FLQRKKN
-760 NKFNQQVQQYK
+760 NKLNQQIQQYQ
-771 NILDNISQCIYV
+771 NILDNIDQCICV
-783 IDNENSLLL
+783 INKENNFLL
-792 YANKKFK
+792 YVNKKFK
-799 NMYSEFQI
+799 NTYSKFQI
-807 GHPCNLDS
+807 GQPYYLDS
-815 IDIYKTPIIWDK
+815 IDIHKISIIWNK
-827 RSAYLCVGMT
+827 KEAYLCTSTI

>member
-1 MKEDTGL
+1 MKEDIRL
-8 QQVCGKEQS
+8 HRMCKKEQATK
-17 IINNEVISEDM
+17 NEVISEDI

-50 NTAFYKLLGYTEK
+50 NTSFYQLLGYTEE
-63 EFLLKFSSLR
+63 EFLVKFSSLK
-73 DYYEDNIYYFESMK
+73 DYYEQNLYHFESMK

-95 HGKKSIEYHICI
+95 HGEKSIEYQICI
-107 SVNHGDPIWV
+107 SANNGDPVWV

-123 IESKENEKAIVYI
+123 IESQDNEKSMVYI
-136 LYSNINE
+136 LYSKINE
-143 LKIKQDKLY
+143 LKIKQEELSD
-152 EMEKESTKNFEWLMS
+152 MEKESTENFKWMMS

-209 IQDRTSPCPF
+209 IQGRTSPCPF
-219 CTNLYLKKDD
+219 CTNSYLKKDD

-237 KKLKRTFMIKN
+237 KKLKRTFIIKD
-248 RMLNWQGRRAR
+248 RMLNWQGRRVR

-288 AGMVRVDARDYL
+288 AGMVRLDARDYL
-300 TILWYNDIFLNMIE
+300 TILWCNDIFLNMIE

-332 SEDYKRSKKRA
+332 SEDYKRSKKLA

-354 FEARIYTRSKEER
+354 FEAKIYTRSREER
-367 IWTITLCYISGEDS
+367 IWTVTLCYISGEDS

-388 YSIGLDITKERK
+388 YSIGIDITKERK

-431 EENLNAMGAMFMIDT
+431 EKNLNVMGALFMIDT

-471 MRKIMRD
+471 MKKIMRD
-478 SDIVGRI
+478 SDVVGRI

-492 FMKNISSVQ
+492 FMKNISSVK
-501 DAEKKAEELLYMFSH
+501 DAEKKAEELLYMFRH

-521 KSALKVTCSIGIA
+521 KSFLKVTCSIGIA
-534 IYPKDGRTFKEMY
+534 IYPKDGTTFKEIY
-547 TKADKA
+547 ARADKA
-553 LYKAKSLGKNNY
+553 LYQAKNMGKNNY
-565 VIYDYDSFKELE
+565 VIYNQDYFKELE
-577 EFNYSSLGTVIDS
+577 EFDCSSLGTVIDS
-590 EKQYVECPDNLTRY
+590 EKQYAEYPDNLTRY

-611 TDNIDQTINMILEVV
+611 TDDIDQAINMILEVV
-626 GKQFNVSR
+626 GKQFDVSR
-634 AYIFENTD
+634 VYIFENTE

-657 ISSQMACLQNI
+657 ISSQMAYLQNSNY
-668 DFQDYGD
+668 QDYED
-675 YEKLFGDDLVFYC
+675 YEKLFEDELVFYC
-688 RDIHTLRPELEA
+688 RDIHTLSPKLEE
-700 LFSSQNIHSTLQC
+700 LFSSQGIHSTLQC
-713 AYREGQ
+713 AYKEDR
-719 VFSGFIGFD
+719 VFSGFVGFD

-735 WTQEEISTLSL
+735 WSQEEISTLSL

-753 FLKCKKN
+753 FLQRKKN
-760 NKFNQQVQQYK
+760 NKLNQQIQQYQ
-771 NILDNISQCIYV
+771 NILDNIDQCICV
-783 IDNENSLLL
+783 INKENNFLL
-792 YANKKFK
+792 YVNKKFK
-799 NMYSEFQI
+799 NIYSKFQI
-807 GHPCNLDS
+807 GQPYYLDS
-815 IDIYKTPIIWDK
+815 IDIHKISIIWNK
-827 RSAYLCVGMT
+827 KEAYLCTSTI

>member
-1 MKEDTGL
+1 MKEDIGL
-8 QQVCGKEQS
+8 HRMCKKEQATK
-17 IINNEVISEDM
+17 NEVISEDI

-50 NTAFYKLLGYTEK
+50 NTSFYQLLGYTEE
-63 EFLLKFSSLR
+63 EFLVKFSSLK
-73 DYYEDNIYYFESMK
+73 DYYEQNLYHFESMK

-95 HGKKSIEYHICI
+95 HGEKSIEYQICI
-107 SVNHGDPIWV
+107 SANNGDPVWV

-123 IESKENEKAIVYI
+123 IESQDNEKSMVYI
-136 LYSNINE
+136 LYSKINE
-143 LKIKQDKLY
+143 LKIKQEELSD
-152 EMEKESTKNFEWLMS
+152 MEKESTENFKWMMS

-209 IQDRTSPCPF
+209 IQGRTSPCPF
-219 CTNLYLKKDD
+219 CTNSYLKKDD
-229 IYEWEFYN
+229 TYEWEFYN
-237 KKLKRTFMIKN
+237 KKLKRTFIIKD
-248 RMLNWQGRRAR
+248 RMLNWQGRRVR

-288 AGMVRVDARDYL
+288 AGMVRLDARDYL
-300 TILWYNDIFLNMIE
+300 TILWCNDIFLNMIE

-332 SEDYKRSKKRA
+332 SEDYKRSKKLA

-354 FEARIYTRSKEER
+354 FEAKIYTRSREER
-367 IWTITLCYISGEDS
+367 IWTVTLCYISGEDS

-388 YSIGLDITKERK
+388 YSIGIDITKERK

-431 EENLNAMGAMFMIDT
+431 EKNLNVMGALFMIDT

-471 MRKIMRD
+471 MKKIMRD
-478 SDIVGRI
+478 SDVVGRI

-492 FMKNISSVQ
+492 FMKNISSVK
-501 DAEKKAEELLYMFSH
+501 DAEKKAEELLYMFRH

-521 KSALKVTCSIGIA
+521 KSFLKVTCSIGIA
-534 IYPKDGRTFKEMY
+534 IYPKDGTTFKEIY
-547 TKADKA
+547 ARADKA
-553 LYKAKSLGKNNY
+553 LYQAKNMGKNNY
-565 VIYDYDSFKELE
+565 VIYNQDYFKELE
-577 EFNYSSLGTVIDS
+577 EFDCSSLGTVIDS
-590 EKQYVECPDNLTRY
+590 EKQYAEYPDNLTRY

-611 TDNIDQTINMILEVV
+611 TDDIDQAINMILEVV
-626 GKQFNVSR
+626 GKQFDVSR
-634 AYIFENTD
+634 VYIFENTE

-657 ISSQMACLQNI
+657 ISSQMAYLQNSNY
-668 DFQDYGD
+668 QDYED
-675 YEKLFGDDLVFYC
+675 YEKFFEDESVFYC
-688 RDIHTLRPELEA
+688 RDIHTLSPKLEE
-700 LFSSQNIHSTLQC
+700 LFSSQGIHSTLQC
-713 AYREGQ
+713 AYKEDR
-719 VFSGFIGFD
+719 VFSGFVGFD

-735 WTQEEISTLSL
+735 WSQEEISTLSL

-753 FLKCKKN
+753 FLQRKKN
-760 NKFNQQVQQYK
+760 NKLNQQIQQYQ
-771 NILDNISQCIYV
+771 NILDNIDQCICV
-783 IDNENSLLL
+783 INKENNFLL
-792 YANKKFK
+792 YVNKKFK
-799 NMYSEFQI
+799 KTYSKFQI
-807 GHPCNLDS
+807 GQPYYLDS
-815 IDIYKTPIIWDK
+815 IDIHKISIIWNK
-827 RSAYLCVGMT
+827 KEAYLCTSTI

>member
-1 MKEDTGL
+1 MKEDIRL
-8 QQVCGKEQS
+8 HRMCKKEQATK
-17 IINNEVISEDM
+17 NEVISEDI

-50 NTAFYKLLGYTEK
+50 NTSFYQLLGYTEE
-63 EFLLKFSSLR
+63 EFLVKFSSLK
-73 DYYEDNIYYFESMK
+73 DYYEQNLYHFESMK

-95 HGKKSIEYHICI
+95 HGEKSIEYQICI
-107 SVNHGDPIWV
+107 SANNGDPVWV

-123 IESKENEKAIVYI
+123 IESQDNEKSMVYI
-136 LYSNINE
+136 LYSKINE
-143 LKIKQDKLY
+143 LKIKQEELSD
-152 EMEKESTKNFEWLMS
+152 MEKESTENFKWMMS

-209 IQDRTSPCPF
+209 IQGRTSPCPF
-219 CTNLYLKKDD
+219 CTNSYLKKDD

-237 KKLKRTFMIKN
+237 KKLKRTFIIKD
-248 RMLNWQGRRAR
+248 RMLNWQGRRVR

-288 AGMVRVDARDYL
+288 AGMVRLDARDYL
-300 TILWYNDIFLNMIE
+300 TILWCNDIFLNMIE

-332 SEDYKRSKKRA
+332 SEDYKRSKKLA

-354 FEARIYTRSKEER
+354 FEAKIYTRSREER
-367 IWTITLCYISGEDS
+367 IWTVTLCYISGEDS

-388 YSIGLDITKERK
+388 YSIGIDITKERK

-422 TERQIKKYF
+422 TERQIKKYS
-431 EENLNAMGAMFMIDT
+431 EKNLNVMGALFMIDT

-471 MRKIMRD
+471 MKKIMRD
-478 SDIVGRI
+478 SDVVGRI

-492 FMKNISSVQ
+492 FMKNISSVK
-501 DAEKKAEELLYMFSH
+501 DAEKKAEELLYMFRH

-521 KSALKVTCSIGIA
+521 KSFLKVTCSIGIA
-534 IYPKDGRTFKEMY
+534 IYPKDGTTFKEIY
-547 TKADKA
+547 ARADKA
-553 LYKAKSLGKNNY
+553 LYQAKNMGKNNY
-565 VIYDYDSFKELE
+565 VIYNQDYFKELE
-577 EFNYSSLGTVIDS
+577 EFDCSSLGTVIDS
-590 EKQYVECPDNLTRY
+590 EKQYAEYPDNLTRY

-611 TDNIDQTINMILEVV
+611 TDDIDQAINMILEVV
-626 GKQFNVSR
+626 GKQFDVSR
-634 AYIFENTD
+634 VYIFENTE

-657 ISSQMACLQNI
+657 ISSQMAYLQNSNY
-668 DFQDYGD
+668 QDYED
-675 YEKLFGDDLVFYC
+675 YEKLFEDELVFYC
-688 RDIHTLRPELEA
+688 RDIHTLSPKLEE
-700 LFSSQNIHSTLQC
+700 LFSSQGIHSTLQC
-713 AYREGQ
+713 AYKEDR
-719 VFSGFIGFD
+719 VFSGFVGFD

-735 WTQEEISTLSL
+735 WSQEEISTLSL

-753 FLKCKKN
+753 FLQRKKN
-760 NKFNQQVQQYK
+760 NKLNQQIQQYQ
-771 NILDNISQCIYV
+771 NILDNIDQCICV
-783 IDNENSLLL
+783 INKENNFLL
-792 YANKKFK
+792 YVNKKFK
-799 NMYSEFQI
+799 NTYSKFQI
-807 GHPCNLDS
+807 GQPYYLDS
-815 IDIYKTPIIWDK
+815 IDIHKISIIWNK
-827 RSAYLCVGMT
+827 KEAYLCTSTI

>member
-1 MKEDTGL
+1 MKEDIRL
-8 QQVCGKEQS
+8 HRMCKKEQATK
-17 IINNEVISEDM
+17 NEVISEDI

-50 NTAFYKLLGYTEK
+50 NTSFYQLLGYTEE
-63 EFLLKFSSLR
+63 EFLVKFSSLK
-73 DYYEDNIYYFESMK
+73 DYYEQNLYHFESMK

-95 HGKKSIEYHICI
+95 HGEKSIEYQICI
-107 SVNHGDPIWV
+107 SANNGDPVWV

-123 IESKENEKAIVYI
+123 IESQDNEKSMVYI
-136 LYSNINE
+136 LYSKINE
-143 LKIKQDKLY
+143 LKIKQEELSD
-152 EMEKESTKNFEWLMS
+152 MEKESTENFKWMMS

-209 IQDRTSPCPF
+209 IQGRTSPCPF
-219 CTNLYLKKDD
+219 CTNSYLKKDD

-237 KKLKRTFMIKN
+237 KKLKRTFIIKD
-248 RMLNWQGRRAR
+248 RMLNWQGRRVR

-288 AGMVRVDARDYL
+288 AGMVRLDARDYL
-300 TILWYNDIFLNMIE
+300 TILWCNDIFLNMIE

-332 SEDYKRSKKRA
+332 SEDYKRSKKLA

-354 FEARIYTRSKEER
+354 FEAKIYTRSREER
-367 IWTITLCYISGEDS
+367 IWTVTLCYISGEDS

-388 YSIGLDITKERK
+388 YSIGIDITKERK

-431 EENLNAMGAMFMIDT
+431 EKNLNVMGALFMIDT

-471 MRKIMRD
+471 MKKIMRD
-478 SDIVGRI
+478 SDVVGRI

-492 FMKNISSVQ
+492 FMKNISSVK
-501 DAEKKAEELLYMFSH
+501 DAEKKAEELLYMFRH

-521 KSALKVTCSIGIA
+521 KSFLKVTCSIGIA
-534 IYPKDGRTFKEMY
+534 IYPKDGTTFKEIY
-547 TKADKA
+547 ARADKA
-553 LYKAKSLGKNNY
+553 LYQAKNMGKNNY
-565 VIYDYDSFKELE
+565 VIYNQDYFKELE
-577 EFNYSSLGTVIDS
+577 EFDCSSLGTVIDS
-590 EKQYVECPDNLTRY
+590 EKQYAEYPDNLTRY

-611 TDNIDQTINMILEVV
+611 TDDIDQAINMILEVV
-626 GKQFNVSR
+626 GKQFDVSR
-634 AYIFENTD
+634 VYIFENTE

-657 ISSQMACLQNI
+657 ISSQMAYLQNSNY
-668 DFQDYGD
+668 QDYED
-675 YEKLFGDDLVFYC
+675 YEKLFEDELVFYC
-688 RDIHTLRPELEA
+688 RDIHTLSPKLEE
-700 LFSSQNIHSTLQC
+700 LFSSQGIHSTLQC
-713 AYREGQ
+713 AYKEDR
-719 VFSGFIGFD
+719 VFSGFVGFD

-735 WTQEEISTLSL
+735 WSQEEISTLSL

-753 FLKCKKN
+753 FLQRKKN
-760 NKFNQQVQQYK
+760 NKLNQQIQQYQ
-771 NILDNISQCIYV
+771 NILDNIDQCICV
-783 IDNENSLLL
+783 INKENNFLKKKIRSQETRTRTTS
-792 YANKKFK
+792 ANYIR
-799 NMYSEFQI
+799 N
-807 GHPCNLDS
+807 H
-815 IDIYKTPIIWDK
+815 IIKAKDH
-827 RSAYLCVGMT
+827 

>member
-1 MKEDTGL
+1 MKEDIRL
-8 QQVCGKEQS
+8 HRMCKKEQATK
-17 IINNEVISEDM
+17 NEVISEDI

-50 NTAFYKLLGYTEK
+50 NTSFYQLLGYTEE
-63 EFLLKFSSLR
+63 EFLVKFSSLK
-73 DYYEDNIYYFESMK
+73 DYYEQNLYHFESMK

-95 HGKKSIEYHICI
+95 HGEKSIEYQICI
-107 SVNHGDPIWV
+107 SANNGEPVWV

-123 IESKENEKAIVYI
+123 IESQDNEKSMVYI
-136 LYSNINE
+136 LYSKINE
-143 LKIKQDKLY
+143 LKIKQEELSD
-152 EMEKESTKNFEWLMS
+152 MEKESTENFKWMMS

-209 IQDRTSPCPF
+209 LQGRTSPCPF
-219 CTNLYLKKDD
+219 CTNSYLKKDD

-237 KKLKRTFMIKN
+237 KKLKRTFIIKD
-248 RMLNWQGRRAR
+248 RMLNWQGRRVR

-288 AGMVRVDARDYL
+288 AGMVRLDARDYL
-300 TILWYNDIFLNMIE
+300 TILWCNDIFLNMIE

-332 SEDYKRSKKRA
+332 SEDYKRSKKLA

-354 FEARIYTRSKEER
+354 FEAKIYTRSREER
-367 IWTITLCYISGEDS
+367 IWTVTLCYISGEDS

-388 YSIGLDITKERK
+388 YSIGIDITKERK

-431 EENLNAMGAMFMIDT
+431 EKNLNVMGALFMIDT

-471 MRKIMRD
+471 MKKIMRD
-478 SDIVGRI
+478 SDVVGRI

-492 FMKNISSVQ
+492 FMKNISSVK
-501 DAEKKAEELLYMFSH
+501 DAEKKAEELLYMFRH

-521 KSALKVTCSIGIA
+521 KSFLKVTCSIGIA
-534 IYPKDGRTFKEMY
+534 IYPKDGTTFKEIY
-547 TKADKA
+547 ARADKA
-553 LYKAKSLGKNNY
+553 LYQAKNMGKNNY
-565 VIYDYDSFKELE
+565 VIYNQDYFKELE
-577 EFNYSSLGTVIDS
+577 EFDCSSLGTVIDS
-590 EKQYVECPDNLTRY
+590 EKQYAEYPDNLTRY

-611 TDNIDQTINMILEVV
+611 TDDIDQAINMILEVV
-626 GKQFNVSR
+626 GKQFDVSR
-634 AYIFENTD
+634 VYIFENTE

-657 ISSQMACLQNI
+657 ISSQMAYLQNSNY
-668 DFQDYGD
+668 QDYED
-675 YEKLFGDDLVFYC
+675 YEKLFEDELVFYC
-688 RDIHTLRPELEA
+688 RDIHTLSPKLEE
-700 LFSSQNIHSTLQC
+700 LFSSQGIHSTLQC
-713 AYREGQ
+713 AYKEDR
-719 VFSGFIGFD
+719 VFSGFVGFD

-735 WTQEEISTLSL
+735 WSQEEISTLSL

-753 FLKCKKN
+753 FLQRKKN
-760 NKFNQQVQQYK
+760 NKLNQQIQQYQ
-771 NILDNISQCIYV
+771 NILDNIDQCICV
-783 IDNENSLLL
+783 INKENNFLL
-792 YANKKFK
+792 YVNKKFK
-799 NMYSEFQI
+799 NTYSKFQI
-807 GHPCNLDS
+807 GQPYYLDS
-815 IDIYKTPIIWDK
+815 IDIHKISIIWNK
-827 RSAYLCVGMT
+827 KEAYLCTSTI

>member
-1 MKEDTGL
+1 MKEDIRL
-8 QQVCGKEQS
+8 HRMCKKEQATK
-17 IINNEVISEDM
+17 NEVISEDI

-50 NTAFYKLLGYTEK
+50 NTSFYQLLGYTEE
-63 EFLLKFSSLR
+63 EFLVKFSSLK
-73 DYYEDNIYYFESMK
+73 DYYEQNLYHFESMK

-95 HGKKSIEYHICI
+95 HGEKSIEYQICI
-107 SVNHGDPIWV
+107 SANNGDPVWV

-123 IESKENEKAIVYI
+123 IESQDNEKSMVYI
-136 LYSNINE
+136 LYSKINE
-143 LKIKQDKLY
+143 LKIKQEELSD
-152 EMEKESTKNFEWLMS
+152 MEKESTENFKWMMS

-209 IQDRTSPCPF
+209 IQGRTSPCPF
-219 CTNLYLKKDD
+219 CTNSYLKKDD

-237 KKLKRTFMIKN
+237 KKLKRTFIIKD
-248 RMLNWQGRRAR
+248 RMLNWQGRRVR

-276 DQERESILKTIP
+276 DQERESILKAIP
-288 AGMVRVDARDYL
+288 AGMVRLDARDYL
-300 TILWYNDIFLNMIE
+300 TILWCNDIFLNMIE

-332 SEDYKRSKKRA
+332 SEDYKRSKKLA

-354 FEARIYTRSKEER
+354 FEAKIYTRSREER
-367 IWTITLCYISGEDS
+367 IWTVTLCYISGEDS

-388 YSIGLDITKERK
+388 YSIGIDITKERK

-431 EENLNAMGAMFMIDT
+431 EKNLNVMGALFMIDT

-471 MRKIMRD
+471 MKKIMRD
-478 SDIVGRI
+478 SDVVGRI

-492 FMKNISSVQ
+492 FMKNISSVK
-501 DAEKKAEELLYMFSH
+501 DAEKKAEELLYMFRH

-521 KSALKVTCSIGIA
+521 KSFLKVTCSIGIA
-534 IYPKDGRTFKEMY
+534 IYPKDGTTFKEIY
-547 TKADKA
+547 ARADKA
-553 LYKAKSLGKNNY
+553 LYQAKNMGKNNY
-565 VIYDYDSFKELE
+565 VIYNQDYFKELE
-577 EFNYSSLGTVIDS
+577 EFDCSSLGTVIDS
-590 EKQYVECPDNLTRY
+590 EKQYAEYPDNLTRY

-611 TDNIDQTINMILEVV
+611 TDDIDQAINMILEVV
-626 GKQFNVSR
+626 GKQFDVSR
-634 AYIFENTD
+634 VYIFENTE

-657 ISSQMACLQNI
+657 ISSQMAYLQNSNY
-668 DFQDYGD
+668 QDYED
-675 YEKLFGDDLVFYC
+675 YEKLFEDELVFYC
-688 RDIHTLRPELEA
+688 RDIHTLSPKLEE
-700 LFSSQNIHSTLQC
+700 LFSSQGIHSTLQC
-713 AYREGQ
+713 AYKEDR
-719 VFSGFIGFD
+719 VFSGFVGFD

-735 WTQEEISTLSL
+735 WSQEEISTLSL

-753 FLKCKKN
+753 FLQRKKN
-760 NKFNQQVQQYK
+760 NKLNQQIQQYQ
-771 NILDNISQCIYV
+771 NILDNIDQCICV
-783 IDNENSLLL
+783 INKENNFLL
-792 YANKKFK
+792 YVNKKFK
-799 NMYSEFQI
+799 NTYSKFQI
-807 GHPCNLDS
+807 GQPYYLDS
-815 IDIYKTPIIWDK
+815 IDIHKISIIWNK
-827 RSAYLCVGMT
+827 KEAYLCTSTI

>member
-1 MKEDTGL
+1 MKEDIRL
-8 QQVCGKEQS
+8 HRMCKKEQATK
-17 IINNEVISEDM
+17 NEVISEDI

-50 NTAFYKLLGYTEK
+50 NTSFYQLLGYTEE
-63 EFLLKFSSLR
+63 EFLVKFSSLK
-73 DYYEDNIYYFESMK
+73 DYYEQNLYHFESMK

-95 HGKKSIEYHICI
+95 HGEKSIEYQICI
-107 SVNHGDPIWV
+107 SANNGDPVWV

-123 IESKENEKAIVYI
+123 IESQDNEKSMVYI
-136 LYSNINE
+136 LYSKINE
-143 LKIKQDKLY
+143 LKIKQEELSD
-152 EMEKESTKNFEWLMS
+152 MEKESTENFKWMMS

-209 IQDRTSPCPF
+209 IQGRTSPCPF
-219 CTNLYLKKDD
+219 CTNSYLKKDD
-229 IYEWEFYN
+229 TYEWEFYN
-237 KKLKRTFMIKN
+237 KKLKRTFIIKD
-248 RMLNWQGRRAR
+248 RMLNWQGRRVR

-288 AGMVRVDARDYL
+288 AGMVRLDARDYL
-300 TILWYNDIFLNMIE
+300 TILWCNDIFLNMIE

-332 SEDYKRSKKRA
+332 SEDYKRSKKLA

-354 FEARIYTRSKEER
+354 FEAKIYTRSREER
-367 IWTITLCYISGEDS
+367 IWTVTLCYISGEDS

-388 YSIGLDITKERK
+388 YSIGIDITKERK

-431 EENLNAMGAMFMIDT
+431 EKNLNVMGALFMIDT

-471 MRKIMRD
+471 MKKIMRD
-478 SDIVGRI
+478 SDVVGRI

-492 FMKNISSVQ
+492 FMKNISSVK
-501 DAEKKAEELLYMFSH
+501 DAEKKAEELLYMFRH

-521 KSALKVTCSIGIA
+521 KSFLKVTCSIGIA
-534 IYPKDGRTFKEMY
+534 IYPKDGTTFKEIY
-547 TKADKA
+547 ARADKA
-553 LYKAKSLGKNNY
+553 LYQAKNMGKNNY
-565 VIYDYDSFKELE
+565 VIYNQDYFKELE
-577 EFNYSSLGTVIDS
+577 EFDCSSLGTVIDS
-590 EKQYVECPDNLTRY
+590 EKQYAEYPDNLTRY

-611 TDNIDQTINMILEVV
+611 TDDIDQAINMILEVV
-626 GKQFNVSR
+626 GKQFDVSR
-634 AYIFENTD
+634 VYIFENTE

-657 ISSQMACLQNI
+657 ISSQMAYLQNSNY
-668 DFQDYGD
+668 QDYED
-675 YEKLFGDDLVFYC
+675 YEKFFEDESVFYC
-688 RDIHTLRPELEA
+688 RDIHTLSPKLEE
-700 LFSSQNIHSTLQC
+700 LFSSQGIHSTLQC
-713 AYREGQ
+713 AYKEDR
-719 VFSGFIGFD
+719 VFSGFVGFD

-735 WTQEEISTLSL
+735 WSQEEISTLSL

-753 FLKCKKN
+753 FLQRKKN
-760 NKFNQQVQQYK
+760 NKLNQQIQQYQ
-771 NILDNISQCIYV
+771 NILDNIDQCICV
-783 IDNENSLLL
+783 INKENNFLL
-792 YANKKFK
+792 YVNKKFK
-799 NMYSEFQI
+799 NTYSKFQI
-807 GHPCNLDS
+807 GQPYYLDS
-815 IDIYKTPIIWDK
+815 IDIHKISIIWNK
-827 RSAYLCVGMT
+827 KEAYLCTSTI